1 MERSKSSGSNRG
13 QKKVP
18 LGGELFALGTKSVR
32 DDSKSKILPIKTTI
46 TASSDRKR
54 EASSSIANPSKRVR
68 VSSLKES
75 GTDISS
81 GSVHELWEQMAVDCD
96 MPNLVEGIYTAI
108 EQNDNDYAV
117 RLICGVVKHLSTS
130 TSSSNSS
137 RSKLD
142 NVAILALL
150 YVAKVQPH
158 FFASDIIAC
167 ALLSFLRRE
176 ANVKMRYNIN
186 LHILFANLL
195 ARGFA
200 ETSQWP
206 ELLLRTYI
214 EDAVN
219 ERFWADNE
227 FCSPLVKNIC
237 AAFKTRI
244 PHVSLLRWD
253 ANTASGS
260 GTATGQGSSLRD
272 RESVTIDDD
281 SGDNSTQSLDASPLH
296 AGELES
302 VADSMCSAKPRF
314 TDSTVQKL
322 VSDAIRD
329 QLNKRQQQDNYTRN
343 FLKFLCSTSGIPE
356 VRCLS
361 ISRLELWIHNGK
373 LVKFAQQL
381 LSYICFNIKGRS
393 TQDNEVLLV
402 LVKMRL
408 KTKPLINH
416 YMSCLKEMILLQPE
430 ILSTV
435 MKLVVQNELSN
446 TRNPNNMGMLA
457 TMFQTLPDQSAV
469 TLAEIYQEFLLQRDD
484 CLRTLRVFLRELV
497 RMLRFDVNL
506 VKFSKTFLSEREDLT
521 PQVEQFDFKER
532 IFHSMVDI
540 VCLCMFLSA
549 TPQAR
554 EASLSLKT
562 NRDVKNNQALLKLYN
577 QMSQIQL
584 DTVSWMYET
593 VPTVFKIPAIEY
605 HQALHK
611 LLLLDSP
618 EQYSRCDQWPS
629 EPERGAILRIISE
642 TPIHE
647 ETLLRIILIGI
658 TKDIPF
664 SIANT
669 FDVLLMV
676 IKRVS
681 GMKANNFPAVQA
693 NKFDIIDFLFS
704 MSEYHHPENIR
715 LPSDYEPPKL
725 AIIAFYWKA
734 WLILLMIS
742 AHNPST
748 FGAFCWDHYPT
759 MKMLIEICITNQ
771 FSTPTTHKD
780 ELQTITV
787 ERDHIL
793 QFETHLAAQTSPHAV
808 ITEENAILITQLMLM
823 DPMGKPRKVPN
834 MVLDQLKFLNQTYKL
849 GHLFCRCRKPDL
861 LLDIIQRQGTTQ
873 SMPWL
878 SDLVQNSEGD
888 FSHLPVQ
895 CLCEFLLF
903 NAHAINEE
911 NSRDAE
917 LVNFLRNLIYDAS
930 LNHQIVCEVL
940 DYIFRR
946 LSSTVKQSR
955 VAALSGVKILF
966 KHSGEFENEWLLKSI
981 QQIPHFMEVKP
992 FIIPQ
997 LRAACQVENCPEL
1010 IMAYIQFITAHTLN
1024 DPVNEMLDHVID
1036 MAQLIVER
1044 STMFQHIIISQE
1056 EYEISPDE
1064 NRIQTL
1070 KCLFVMFN
1078 NYIIKLR
1085 EYHEPYEWTEYPD
1098 LLMVQFEDG
1107 VQLPL
1112 HINII
1117 HAFIILLTYSNS
1129 NMPESIPIL
1138 DYWFPQGRPP
1148 PVAFLPSMPQEQM
1161 QLLPDWLK
1169 LKMIRSSVDRL
1180 IEAALNDLNPD
1191 QIVLFVQNFGTPV
1204 NSMSKLLAMLDTAVL
1219 EQFDLVKNAILNKA
1233 YLAQLIEI
1241 QQSRGAKNGHYTVQA
1256 LDLHSHSQTVPD
1268 LPKIDVQI
1276 LENVEIDDYDTG
1288 SAGTKDSDS
1297 RRKEIVKNVLTKTD
1311 QTIVSRSEYSNLV
1324 HNLLDVVVDP
1334 RHAKHGLLASVTEIV
1349 SQSPSPSD
1357 RKSGHDHGKPFKMSQ
1372 RACTFFRTFLSCK
1385 LNVDKY
1391 GSIES
1396 AFRKHFN
1403 ISKQNHANL
1412 DSLYTELYLDSL
1424 IYMLR
1429 SSKQIHIP
1437 TFKAH
1442 NSFAERKRIIKKI
1455 IQGFDHINGQ
1465 NIKSEEDSNQQ
1476 LFHNGLFIDWLAEAD
1491 PEIVS
1496 TQLLKER
1503 FLFSKS
1509 CSEFRFYLLSLI
1521 NHQTNWTTIERIA
1534 ENLFQ
1539 EFHGD
1544 YDYTTVL
1551 NYFEALTTNPKL
1563 WKGREKY
1570 MSKNVDTEA
1579 FFLLEPSELK
1589 PFAHFIL
1596 HEGVSEIKANSSTN
1610 YDFKLCSRMNLL
1622 FKLTEKRKGHMV
1634 QIVEYVEN
1642 SSVSESLKL
1651 QVLQQLYIMYPRIKF
1666 LTQSKAGE
1674 QTYKLQTLK
1683 GCQADKVSN
1692 NLITCLGSLVAKKD
1706 FETLSTDTE
1715 LLLRKLAASHP
1726 LLFLRQLSVLSSVMQ
1741 GRAQNSMKALREEHH
1756 FHRFIQILRTL
1767 ELLQPTIF
1775 EDAYKTDV
1783 QTTLSCYFT
1792 FFKHHSSVKE
1802 AIQMLSKFV
1811 QLLQSYINYNPVS
1824 ALSFI
1829 EQYVGILME
1838 LAAKYTS
1845 LEKLQVLVQAV
1856 ALLQHKSNAPY
1867 ELDDEEVKYEYDLD
1881 EHVETKPPINIK
1893 PDVEAV
1899 EANSN
1904 AVPVDVGARGSGSAA
1919 NLTIGSYS
1927 RLNYNDIS
1935 PHFLDLIKIIKQ
1947 SDAEDVV
1954 LGPLQELEC
1963 LTSKRFVFIN
1973 ELFERLLSLIFS
1985 PSAQIRSIA
1994 FIILIR
2000 HLKHNP
2006 GNSDINLCT
2015 LNAYMQ
2021 CLRDDNSSVA
2031 ATAIDN
2037 LPEISVLLQEHA
2049 IEILSVA
2056 FSLGLK
2062 SCLNTGFQI
2071 RKVLQTLV
2079 VQHGY

>member
-1 MERSKSSGSNRG
+1 MS
-13 QKKVP
+13 
-18 LGGELFALGTKSVR
+18 
-32 DDSKSKILPIKTTI
+32 
-46 TASSDRKR
+46 SSDRKR
-54 EASSSIANPSKRVR
+54 EASSALASSSKRFR
-68 VSSLKES
+68 GNLKDA
-75 GTDISS
+75 GAPDMSS
-81 GSVHELWEQMAVDCD
+81 GSSQCETWEQFAVDCD
-96 MPNLVEGIYTAI
+96 LETVVETIYAAL
-108 EQNDNDYAV
+108 EQNDSETV
-117 RLICGVVKHLSTS
+117 GRLVCGVIKQTTTS
-130 TSSSNSS
+130 SS
-137 RSKLD
+137 RSKVD
-142 NVAILALL
+142 NIALLALI
-150 YVAKVQPH
+150 YVAKVQPSI
-158 FFASDIIAC
+158 FCTDIVAC

-176 ANVKMRYNIN
+176 ANVKMRYNTN

-195 ARGFA
+195 TRGFM
-200 ETSQWP
+200 EISQWP
-206 ELLLRTYI
+206 EVLLRIYI
-214 EDAVN
+214 DDAVN
-219 ERFWADNE
+219 ERYWADNE
-227 FCSPLVKNIC
+227 LCAPLVKNIC
-237 AAFKTRI
+237 AAFKTRT
-244 PHVSLLRWD
+244 PHISLLRWD
-253 ANTASGS
+253 VSTSLPSGQ
-260 GTATGQGSSLRD
+260 AHRD
-272 RESVTIDDD
+272 SMTVDDD
-281 SGDNSTQSLDASPLH
+281 SGDNSTQSLDASPLNT
-296 AGELES
+296 ES
-302 VADSMCSAKPRF
+302 EPIPDAMCTTKSRF
-314 TDSTVQKL
+314 SDAVVQKH

-343 FLKFLCSTSGIPE
+343 FLKFLCTTSGIAE

-361 ISRLELWIHNGK
+361 ISRLEVWIHNGK

-381 LSYICFNIKGRS
+381 LSYICFNIKGRN

-416 YMSCLKEMILLQPE
+416 YMSCLKEMIFLQPE
-430 ILSTV
+430 ILSTPQCF
-435 MKLVVQNELSN
+435 KHLLINQ
-446 TRNPNNMGMLA
+446 
-457 TMFQTLPDQSAV
+457 LPIW
-469 TLAEIYQEFLLQRDD
+469 AEIYQEFLLQRDD

-506 VKFSKTFLSEREDLT
+506 VKFCKTFLSEREDLT
-521 PQVEQFDFKER
+521 PQIEMFEFKER
-532 IFHSMVDI
+532 IFNSMVDI

-562 NRDVKNNQALLKLYN
+562 NRDTKNNHALLKLYN

-593 VPTVFKIPAIEY
+593 VPTLFKIPAAEY

-669 FDVLLMV
+669 FDVLLLV

-681 GMKANNFPAVQA
+681 GMKATNIPAVQA

-715 LPSDYEPPKL
+715 LPAEYEPPKL

-759 MKMLIEICITNQ
+759 MKMMMEICITNQ
-771 FSTPTTHKD
+771 FNNSSASKD
-780 ELQTITV
+780 ELQIITV

-793 QFETHLAAQTSPHAV
+793 QFETYLAAQTSPHAV
-808 ITEENAILITQLMLM
+808 ITEETAILITQLMLM
-823 DPMGKPRKVPN
+823 DPMGTPRKVPS

-903 NAHAINEE
+903 NAHIINEE

-917 LVNFLRNLIYDAS
+917 LVNFLRNLIFDGNLS
-930 LNHQIVCEVL
+930 HQIVCELL

-955 VAALSGVKILF
+955 VAALSGLKIIF
-966 KHSGEFENEWLLKSI
+966 RHSGDFENEWLLKSL
-981 QQIPHFMEVKP
+981 QQIPHFYEVKP

-1056 EYEISPDE
+1056 DYDYVPDE

-1098 LLMVQFEDG
+1098 LLMVQFDDG

-1138 DYWFPQGRPP
+1138 DYWFPPGRPA
-1148 PVAFLPSMPQEQM
+1148 PVAFLPSMPQEQV

-1180 IEAALNDLNPD
+1180 IEAALNDLTPD

-1241 QQSRGAKNGHYTVQA
+1241 QQARGAKNGHYTVQA

-1268 LPKIDVQI
+1268 LPKISVVIQ
-1276 LENVEIDDYDTG
+1276 EAVEIDDYD
-1288 SAGTKDSDS
+1288 SSDSDN
-1297 RRKEIVKNVLTKTD
+1297 RPTNFLATKEVA
-1311 QTIVSRSEYSNLV
+1311 QTILTQPDQLTESRSDCRSLIQK
-1324 HNLLDVVVDP
+1324 LLDM
-1334 RHAKHGLLASVTEIV
+1334 LASPHSNRADVVNAITEVLAPSATKPVVTEDPIEV
-1349 SQSPSPSD
+1349 NPQTPID
-1357 RKSGHDHGKPFKMSQ
+1357 
-1372 RACTFFRTFLSCK
+1372 A
-1385 LNVDKY
+1385 
-1391 GSIES
+1391 GS
-1396 AFRKHFN
+1396 
-1403 ISKQNHANL
+1403 
-1412 DSLYTELYLDSL
+1412 
-1424 IYMLR
+1424 
-1429 SSKQIHIP
+1429 
-1437 TFKAH
+1437 
-1442 NSFAERKRIIKKI
+1442 
-1455 IQGFDHINGQ
+1455 
-1465 NIKSEEDSNQQ
+1465 
-1476 LFHNGLFIDWLAEAD
+1476 
-1491 PEIVS
+1491 
-1496 TQLLKER
+1496 
-1503 FLFSKS
+1503 
-1509 CSEFRFYLLSLI
+1509 
-1521 NHQTNWTTIERIA
+1521 
-1534 ENLFQ
+1534 
-1539 EFHGD
+1539 
-1544 YDYTTVL
+1544 
-1551 NYFEALTTNPKL
+1551 
-1563 WKGREKY
+1563 
-1570 MSKNVDTEA
+1570 
-1579 FFLLEPSELK
+1579 
-1589 PFAHFIL
+1589 
-1596 HEGVSEIKANSSTN
+1596 
-1610 YDFKLCSRMNLL
+1610 SR
-1622 FKLTEKRKGHMV
+1622 G
-1634 QIVEYVEN
+1634 
-1642 SSVSESLKL
+1642 
-1651 QVLQQLYIMYPRIKF
+1651 P
-1666 LTQSKAGE
+1666 
-1674 QTYKLQTLK
+1674 
-1683 GCQADKVSN
+1683 
-1692 NLITCLGSLVAKKD
+1692 
-1706 FETLSTDTE
+1706 
-1715 LLLRKLAASHP
+1715 
-1726 LLFLRQLSVLSSVMQ
+1726 LSVL
-1741 GRAQNSMKALREEHH
+1741 
-1756 FHRFIQILRTL
+1756 TL
-1767 ELLQPTIF
+1767 
-1775 EDAYKTDV
+1775 
-1783 QTTLSCYFT
+1783 
-1792 FFKHHSSVKE
+1792 
-1802 AIQMLSKFV
+1802 
-1811 QLLQSYINYNPVS
+1811 
-1824 ALSFI
+1824 
-1829 EQYVGILME
+1829 
-1838 LAAKYTS
+1838 
-1845 LEKLQVLVQAV
+1845 
-1856 ALLQHKSNAPY
+1856 
-1867 ELDDEEVKYEYDLD
+1867 
-1881 EHVETKPPINIK
+1881 
-1893 PDVEAV
+1893 
-1899 EANSN
+1899 
-1904 AVPVDVGARGSGSAA
+1904 
-1919 NLTIGSYS
+1919 GSYS
-1927 RLNYNDIS
+1927 RSNYTDIS
-1935 PHFLDLIKIIKQ
+1935 PHFLDLVKIIKQ
-1947 SDAEDVV
+1947 SNTEDVV
-1954 LGPLQELEC
+1954 LGPMQELEC

-1973 ELFERLLSLIFS
+1973 ELFERLLNLIFS

-2015 LNAYMQ
+2015 LNAYIQ
-2021 CLRDDNSSVA
+2021 CLRDENSSVA

-2037 LPEISVLLQEHA
+2037 LPEMSVLLQEHA
-2049 IEILSVA
+2049 IDILTVA

-2062 SCLNTGFQI
+2062 SCLNTGHQI

-2079 VQHGY
+2079 IQHGY

>member
-1 MERSKSSGSNRG
+1 MDRGKGGSGRS

-18 LGGELFALGTKSVR
+18 LGGELFALGTKSCR
-32 DDSKSKILPIKTTI
+32 DDPKSKIIPIKPI
-46 TASSDRKR
+46 LSSERKR
-54 EASSSIANPSKRVR
+54 EASSALGNPSKRFR
-68 VSSLKES
+68 GNLKDSGADTSNGSSQYE
-75 GTDISS
+75 T
-81 GSVHELWEQMAVDCD
+81 WEQFAVECD
-96 MPNLVEGIYTAI
+96 LENIIEAIYAAL
-108 EQNDNDYAV
+108 EQNDTDSV
-117 RLICGVVKHLSTS
+117 GRLVCGVIKHT
-130 TSSSNSS
+130 TTNAS
-137 RSKLD
+137 RSKVD
-142 NVAILALL
+142 NIGILALI
-150 YVAKVQPH
+150 YVAKLQPQV
-158 FFASDIIAC
+158 FCTDIVAF

-176 ANVKMRYNIN
+176 ANVKMRYNTN
-186 LHILFANLL
+186 LHILFTNLL
-195 ARGFA
+195 TRGFVDVP
-200 ETSQWP
+200 QWP
-206 ELLLRTYI
+206 EVLLRTYI
-214 EDAVN
+214 DDAVN
-219 ERFWADNE
+219 ERYWADNE
-227 FCSPLVKNIC
+227 YCASYVKNVC
-237 AAFKTRI
+237 AAFKTRT
-244 PHVSLLRWD
+244 PHLSLLRWD
-253 ANTASGS
+253 ASTAIPS
-260 GTATGQGSSLRD
+260 AHRD
-272 RESVTIDDD
+272 SVTIDDD
-281 SGDNSTQSLDASPLH
+281 SGDNSTQSLDASPLNS
-296 AGELES
+296 ELEPLP
-302 VADSMCSAKPRF
+302 DSIGAVKARF
-314 TDSTVQKL
+314 SDETVQKH
-322 VSDAIRD
+322 VSEAIRD

-343 FLKFLCSTSGIPE
+343 FLKFLCTTSGIAE

-381 LSYICFNIKGRS
+381 LSYICFNIKGRN

-416 YMSCLKEMILLQPE
+416 YMSCLKEMIYLQPD
-430 ILSTV
+430 ILATV

-457 TMFQTLPDQSAV
+457 TMFQTSADQSAAN
-469 TLAEIYQEFLLQRDD
+469 LAEIYQEFLLQRDD

-506 VKFSKTFLSEREDLT
+506 VRFCKTFLSEREDLT
-521 PQVEQFDFKER
+521 PQIEQFEFKER

-549 TPQAR
+549 TPQVR
-554 EASLSLKT
+554 EASLSLKN

-577 QMSQIQL
+577 QMGQIQL

-593 VPTVFKIPAIEY
+593 VPNVFKITGIEY

-611 LLLLDSP
+611 LLLLDTP

-629 EPERGAILRIISE
+629 EPERVAILRIISE

-669 FDVLLMV
+669 FDILFLV

-681 GMKANNFPAVQA
+681 GMKTSNIPAVQA
-693 NKFDIIDFLFS
+693 NKFDIIDFLFN

-725 AIIAFYWKA
+725 AIIAFYWKT

-759 MKMLIEICITNQ
+759 MKMLIEICITSQ
-771 FSTPTTHKD
+771 FVNTAASKD
-780 ELQTITV
+780 ELQIMTV

-793 QFETHLAAQTSPHAV
+793 QFETYLAAQTSPNAV

-823 DPMGKPRKVPN
+823 APLGAPRKVPS
-834 MVLDQLKFLNQTYKL
+834 MVLDQMKFLNQTFKL

-903 NAHAINEE
+903 NAVNINEE

-917 LVNFLRNLIYDAS
+917 LVNFLRNLTFDAS
-930 LNHQIVCEVL
+930 LNHQIVCELL

-955 VAALSGVKILF
+955 VAALSGLNIIF
-966 KHSGEFENEWLLKSI
+966 RHSDDYEHEWLLKSI
-981 QQIPHFMEVKP
+981 QQIPHFFEVKP

-1010 IMAYIQFITAHTLN
+1010 IMAYIQFITAHTMG

-1056 EYEISPDE
+1056 DYDYAPDDT
-1064 NRIQTL
+1064 RIQTL

-1098 LLMVQFEDG
+1098 LLMVQFDDG

-1117 HAFIILLTYSNS
+1117 HAFIILLTYSNN

-1138 DYWFPQGRPP
+1138 DYWFPPGRPA
-1148 PVAFLPSMPQEQM
+1148 PVAFLPSMPQEQV

-1180 IEAALNDLNPD
+1180 IEAALHDLTPD

-1241 QQSRGAKNGHYTVQA
+1241 QQARGAKNGHYTVQA

-1268 LPKIDVQI
+1268 LPRLSVIIQENIEIGDYDANDASSSSSSSNISSSNSLTKQLVQRVLTQPDQGLICRTDCRDLIHHLLEIVISPHRSSRNNDLLTAVTEVVAKLPPDRSVDFERAITMSRHASTLLRAFFSCLLHRDSYRI
-1276 LENVEIDDYDTG
+1276 LEK
-1288 SAGTKDSDS
+1288 SLQ
-1297 RRKEIVKNVLTKTD
+1297 KNFK
-1311 QTIVSRSEYSNLV
+1311 IFR
-1324 HNLLDVVVDP
+1324 HNFSLDLSLL
-1334 RHAKHGLLASVTEIV
+1334 
-1349 SQSPSPSD
+1349 QS
-1357 RKSGHDHGKPFKMSQ
+1357 
-1372 RACTFFRTFLSCK
+1372 
-1385 LNVDKY
+1385 
-1391 GSIES
+1391 
-1396 AFRKHFN
+1396 
-1403 ISKQNHANL
+1403 
-1412 DSLYTELYLDSL
+1412 TELYHDSL
-1424 IYMLR
+1424 VFMLR
-1429 SSKQIHIP
+1429 
-1437 TFKAH
+1437 
-1442 NSFAERKRIIKKI
+1442 NSRDIYFQQLKGNNALLARKKI
-1455 IQGFDHINGQ
+1455 VRDT
-1465 NIKSEEDSNQQ
+1465 IKSFDTPKMDSSSSISHSCHNEQIFQ
-1476 LFHNGLFIDWLAEAD
+1476 NGLFIDWLSEVD

-1496 TQLLKER
+1496 SQLLKEK

-1521 NHQTNWTTIERIA
+1521 NHQTNWDTIERIA
-1534 ENLFQ
+1534 EFLFR
-1539 EFHGD
+1539 EFRAE
-1544 YDYTTVL
+1544 YDYSTVL

-1563 WKGREKY
+1563 WKGREKSS
-1570 MSKNVDTEA
+1570 SKNARPDP
-1579 FFLLEPSELK
+1579 FFLLKDSELE
-1589 PFAHFIL
+1589 PFTHFML
-1596 HEGVSEIKANSSTN
+1596 HEGVSEIKVDSRG
-1610 YDFKLCSRMNLL
+1610 YDFKLCSRMQLL
-1622 FKLTEKRKGHMV
+1622 FKLTEKRRDLMV
-1634 QIVEYVEN
+1634 KVMDYVEE
-1642 SSVSESLKL
+1642 SSVSDYLKL
-1651 QVLQQLYIMYPRIKF
+1651 QVLQQMYIMYPRTKF
-1666 LTQSKAGE
+1666 LRPSKDGE
-1674 QTYKLQTLK
+1674 RSYKLQTLK
-1683 GCQADKVSN
+1683 GCQADNVSN
-1692 NLITCLGSLVAKKD
+1692 NLITCLGSLVGKKD

-1726 LLFLRQLSVLSSVMQ
+1726 LLFLRQLSVLSSIMQ
-1741 GRAQNSMKALREEHH
+1741 GRAQITMKALREEHH
-1756 FHRFIQILRTL
+1756 FHRFVQILRTL

-1775 EDAYKTDV
+1775 EDSYKTEI
-1783 QTTLSCYFT
+1783 QTTLSCYFN

-1802 AIQMLSKFV
+1802 ALQMLSKFV
-1811 QLLQSYINYNPVS
+1811 QVLQAYINYNPSS
-1824 ALSFI
+1824 ALLFI

-1845 LEKLQVLVQAV
+1845 LGKLQVLVQAL
-1856 ALLQHKSNAPY
+1856 ALLQHKSNFLS
-1867 ELDDEEVKYEYDLD
+1867 ELDDEEVRYEYELD
-1881 EHVETKPPINIK
+1881 EHFEVKPSASK
-1893 PDVEAV
+1893 PVVAEIEPLEGSAG
-1899 EANSN
+1899 N
-1904 AVPVDVGARGSGSAA
+1904 VPVADVVGVRGPSSV
-1919 NLTIGSYS
+1919 LTLSSYS
-1927 RLNYNDIS
+1927 RSNYTDIS

-1947 SDAEDVV
+1947 SNMEDVV
-1954 LGPLQELEC
+1954 LGPMQELEC

-1973 ELFERLLSLIFS
+1973 ELFERLLNLIFS

-2006 GNSDINLCT
+2006 GNSDINVCT
-2015 LNAYMQ
+2015 LNAYIQ
-2021 CLRDDNSSVA
+2021 CLRDENSSVA

-2037 LPEISVLLQEHA
+2037 LPEMSVLLQEHA

-2062 SCLNTGFQI
+2062 SSLNTCPPI

-2079 VQHGY
+2079 IQHGY

>member
-1 MERSKSSGSNRG
+1 MDRGKGSGSSRS

-18 LGGELFALGTKSVR
+18 LGGELFALGTKNVR
-32 DDSKSKILPIKTTI
+32 DDSKSKILPLKSIST
-46 TASSDRKR
+46 SERKR
-54 EASSSIANPSKRVR
+54 EASSSLASSSKRFR
-68 VSSLKES
+68 ATLKDAGSS
-75 GTDISS
+75 DISP
-81 GSVHELWEQMAVDCD
+81 GSSQCETWEQFAIDCD
-96 MPNLVEGIYTAI
+96 LENIIEGIYTAS
-108 EQNDNDYAV
+108 EQNDNETV
-117 RLICGVVKHLSTS
+117 GRLVCGVIKQI
-130 TSSSNSS
+130 TSSSS
-137 RSKLD
+137 RSKVD
-142 NVAILALL
+142 NIALLALI
-150 YVAKVQPH
+150 YVAKLQPNV
-158 FFASDIIAC
+158 FCTDMVAC

-176 ANVKMRYNIN
+176 ANVKMRYNTI
-186 LHILFANLL
+186 LHILFSNLL
-195 ARGFA
+195 TRGFLDI
-200 ETSQWP
+200 SQWP
-206 ELLLRTYI
+206 EVMLRTYI
-214 EDAVN
+214 DDAVN
-219 ERFWADNE
+219 ERYWADNE
-227 FCSPLVKNIC
+227 LCAPFVKNIC
-237 AAFKTRI
+237 AAFKTRT
-244 PHVSLLRWD
+244 PHISLLRWD
-253 ANTASGS
+253 VSSAIPSGQS
-260 GTATGQGSSLRD
+260 HRD
-272 RESVTIDDD
+272 SVTVDDD
-281 SGDNSTQSLDASPLH
+281 SGDNSTQSLDASPLNT
-296 AGELES
+296 ELEPIS
-302 VADSMCSAKPRF
+302 DAMCTIKPRY
-314 TDSTVQKL
+314 TDTVAQKH

-343 FLKFLCSTSGIPE
+343 FLKFLCTTSGIGE

-381 LSYICFNIKGRS
+381 LSYICFNIKGRN

-416 YMSCLKEMILLQPE
+416 YMSCLKEMIFLQPD

-457 TMFQTLPDQSAV
+457 TMFQTASDQSAG

-506 VKFSKTFLSEREDLT
+506 VRFCKTFLSEREDLT
-521 PQVEQFDFKER
+521 PQIEQFEFKER

-562 NRDVKNNQALLKLYN
+562 NRDTKNNQALLKLYN

-593 VPTVFKIPAIEY
+593 VPTVFKIPAGEY

-669 FDVLLMV
+669 FDVLLLV

-681 GMKANNFPAVQA
+681 GMKASNIPAVQA

-771 FSTPTTHKD
+771 FNNSTTNKD
-780 ELQTITV
+780 ELQIITV

-793 QFETHLAAQTSPHAV
+793 QFETYLAAQTSPHAI
-808 ITEENAILITQLMLM
+808 ITEETAILITQLMLM
-823 DPMGKPRKVPN
+823 DPMGTPRKVPS

-903 NAHAINEE
+903 NAQIINEE

-917 LVNFLRNLIYDAS
+917 LVNFLRNLIFDGTLS
-930 LNHQIVCEVL
+930 HQIVCELL

-946 LSSTVKQSR
+946 LSSTVNQSR
-955 VAALSGVKILF
+955 VAALSGLKIIF
-966 KHSGEFENEWLLKSI
+966 KNSGEFEHEWLLKSI
-981 QQIPHFMEVKP
+981 QQIPHFFEVKP
-992 FIIPQ
+992 YIIPQ

-1056 EYEISPDE
+1056 DYDSAPDE

-1085 EYHEPYEWTEYPD
+1085 EFHEPYEWTEYPD
-1098 LLMVQFEDG
+1098 LLMVQFDDG

-1138 DYWFPQGRPP
+1138 DYWFPPGRPAP
-1148 PVAFLPSMPQEQM
+1148 AAFLPSMPQEQV

-1180 IEAALNDLNPD
+1180 IEAALNDLTPD

-1241 QQSRGAKNGHYTVQA
+1241 QQARGAKNGHYTVQA

-1268 LPKIDVQI
+1268 LPRINVVIQ
-1276 LENVEIDDYDTG
+1276 ETVEIGDYDYSEPTDRV
-1288 SAGTKDSDS
+1288 ATK
-1297 RRKEIVKNVLTKTD
+1297 EVV
-1311 QTIVSRSEYSNLV
+1311 QTILTQPDQVTVARSDCRSLIQK
-1324 HNLLDVVVDP
+1324 LLDVLVATPHANRSDLLTAITEVMAMGCDRP
-1334 RHAKHGLLASVTEIV
+1334 IIMSRHACTLL
-1349 SQSPSPSD
+1349 
-1357 RKSGHDHGKPFKMSQ
+1357 R
-1372 RACTFFRTFLSCK
+1372 TFFSCMLHSDNYHVLENSLQK
-1385 LNVDKY
+1385 N
-1391 GSIES
+1391 
-1396 AFRKHFN
+1396 FN
-1403 ISKQNHANL
+1403 IFKHNFTDA
-1412 DSLYTELYLDSL
+1412 SLLRQTELYHESL
-1424 IYMLR
+1424 VFMLR
-1429 SSKQIHIP
+1429 NSREIYVQQ
-1437 TFKAH
+1437 FKA
-1442 NSFAERKRIIKKI
+1442 NNALMARKRIVRGI
-1455 IQGFDHINGQ
+1455 IDSFDETKDCKVIAKT
-1465 NIKSEEDSNQQ
+1465 KSDQ
-1476 LFHNGLFIDWLAEAD
+1476 LFHNGLFIDWLSEVD

-1496 TQLLKER
+1496 TQLMKER
-1503 FLFSKS
+1503 FLFSKT

-1521 NHQTNWTTIERIA
+1521 NHQTNWDTIEKIA
-1534 ENLFQ
+1534 EYLFRNSDA
-1539 EFHGD
+1539 D
-1544 YDYTTVL
+1544 YDFATVL

-1570 MSKNVDTEA
+1570 MSKNVRPDA
-1579 FFLLEPSELK
+1579 FFQLKPSELDS
-1589 PFAHFIL
+1589 FAHFIL
-1596 HEGVSEIKANSSTN
+1596 HEGLSEIKVDSRN

-1622 FKLTEKRKGHMV
+1622 FKLTEKRRDLMV
-1634 QIVEYVEN
+1634 KVMEHVEN
-1642 SSVSESLKL
+1642 SSLSDYLKL
-1651 QVLQQLYIMYPRIKF
+1651 QVLQQMYIMYPRVKF
-1666 LTQSKAGE
+1666 LKPSKSE
-1674 QTYKLQTLK
+1674 QAYKLQSLK

-1692 NLITCLGSLVAKKD
+1692 NLITCLGSLVGKKD

-1726 LLFLRQLSVLSSVMQ
+1726 LLFLRQLSVLSSIMQ

-1756 FHRFIQILRTL
+1756 FHRFVQILRTL

-1775 EDAYKTDV
+1775 EDAYKNEI
-1783 QTTLSCYFT
+1783 QNTLSCYFN

-1802 AIQMLSKFV
+1802 ACQMLNKFV
-1811 QLLQSYINYNPVS
+1811 QMLQAYINYNPSS
-1824 ALSFI
+1824 ALLFI
-1829 EQYVGILME
+1829 EQYVGILKE

-1845 LEKLQVLVQAV
+1845 LGKLQVLVQAV
-1856 ALLQHKSNAPY
+1856 ALLQHKTTSAS
-1867 ELDDEEVKYEYDLD
+1867 ELDDEEVKYEYELD
-1881 EHVETKPPINIK
+1881 EQPSVSKPVVVDEPL
-1893 PDVEAV
+1893 E
-1899 EANSN
+1899 SSL
-1904 AVPVDVGARGSGSAA
+1904 PVAMDTVGSRGSSSV
-1919 NLTIGSYS
+1919 LTLSSYS
-1927 RLNYNDIS
+1927 RSNYTDIS

-1947 SDAEDVV
+1947 ANTEDVV
-1954 LGPLQELEC
+1954 LGPMQELEC

-1973 ELFERLLSLIFS
+1973 ELFERLLNLIFS

-2006 GNSDINLCT
+2006 GNTDINMCA
-2015 LNAYMQ
+2015 LNAYIQ
-2021 CLRDDNSSVA
+2021 CLRDENSSVA

-2049 IEILSVA
+2049 IDILSVA
-2056 FSLGLK
+2056 FSLGLR
-2062 SCLNTGFQI
+2062 SCLNTGHQI

-2079 VQHGY
+2079 IQHGY

>member
-1 MERSKSSGSNRG
+1 MDRNKISASNRS
-13 QKKVP
+13 QKKVL
-18 LGGELFALGTKSVR
+18 LGGELFALGTKGSR
-32 DDSKSKILPIKTTI
+32 DDAKAKIIPLKGISG
-46 TASSDRKR
+46 ASGSSERKR
-54 EASSSIANPSKRVR
+54 DASSSIGNHNSKRFR
-68 VSSLKES
+68 VSLKD
-75 GTDISS
+75 GGPDINATA
-81 GSVHELWEQMAVDCD
+81 GIVQYEIWEQLAVECD
-96 MPNLVEGIYTAI
+96 LSTAIEGIYSSI
-108 EQNDNDYAV
+108 EQNDNEAV
-117 RLICGVVKHLSTS
+117 VRFICGIIRHT
-130 TSSSNSS
+130 TASSLAS
-137 RSKLD
+137 RPKVDS
-142 NVAILALL
+142 VAYLTLL
-150 YVAKVQPH
+150 YLAKVHPH
-158 FFASDIIAC
+158 FFSNDVVTY

-176 ANVKMRYNIN
+176 TNVKMRYNVN
-186 LHILFANLL
+186 LHILFTNILT
-195 ARGFA
+195 RGFA
-200 ETSQWP
+200 DSLQWP
-206 ELLLRTYI
+206 EILLRTYI
-214 EDAVN
+214 DDAVN
-219 ERFWADNE
+219 ERFWADNDYCAP
-227 FCSPLVKNIC
+227 FVKNVC
-237 AAFKTRI
+237 AAFGTRT
-244 PHVSLLRWD
+244 PHLSLLRWD
-253 ANTASGS
+253 ANSTVNSGQ
-260 GTATGQGSSLRD
+260 THRD
-272 RESVTIDDD
+272 SITVDDD
-281 SGDNSTQSLDASPLH
+281 SGDNSTQSLDATPYLH
-296 AGELES
+296 GEL
-302 VADSMCSAKPRF
+302 DQT
-314 TDSTVQKL
+314 TDSLCAVKRRFADAIVQKL

-343 FLKFLCSTSGIPE
+343 FLKFLCSTAGIAE

-381 LSYICFNIKGRS
+381 LSYICFNIKGKNS
-393 TQDNEVLLV
+393 QDSEVLLV
-402 LVKMRL
+402 LIKMRL

-416 YMSCLKEMILLQPE
+416 YMSCLKEMIYLQPD
-430 ILSTV
+430 ILSTI

-457 TMFQTLPDQSAV
+457 TMFQTSPDQSAIN
-469 TLAEIYQEFLLQRDD
+469 LAEIYQEFLLQRDD

-497 RMLRFDVNL
+497 RMLRFDVNI
-506 VKFSKTFLSEREDLT
+506 VKFCKTFLSEREELNS
-521 PQVEQFDFKER
+521 QIEHFEFKDR

-554 EASLSLKT
+554 EGSLSLKT
-562 NRDVKNNQALLKLYN
+562 NRDVKNNQALIKLYN

-584 DTVSWMYET
+584 DAVSWMYET
-593 VPTVFKIPAIEY
+593 VPNHFGIQGAEY

-611 LLLLDSP
+611 LLLLDNP

-669 FDVLLMV
+669 FDILLLV

-681 GMKANNFPAVQA
+681 GMKATDFPAVQA

-715 LPSDYEPPKL
+715 LPTDYEPPKL
-725 AIIAFYWKA
+725 AIVAFYWKA

-759 MKMLIEICITNQ
+759 MKMLMETCITNQ
-771 FSTPTTHKD
+771 FNSFTSNKD
-780 ELQTITV
+780 ELQIVTV

-793 QFETHLAAQTSPHAV
+793 QFETYLAAQTSPHAV

-823 DPMGKPRKVPN
+823 DPLGAPRKVPN
-834 MVLDQLKFLNQTYKL
+834 LVLEQLKFLNQTYKL

-903 NAHAINEE
+903 NAHNINEE

-917 LVNFLRNLIYDAS
+917 LVSFIRNLIMDSTY
-930 LNHQIVCEVL
+930 NYQVVCEVL

-955 VAALSGVKILF
+955 VAALSGLKIIF
-966 KHSGEFENEWLLKSI
+966 KSSGKYENEWLLKSI
-981 QQIPHFMEVKP
+981 HQIPHFFEAKA

-1056 EYEISPDE
+1056 DYNIHPDE

-1085 EYHEPYEWTEYPD
+1085 EFHEPYEWTEYPD
-1098 LLMVQFEDG
+1098 LLMVQFHDG

-1129 NMPESIPIL
+1129 NMSESIPIL
-1138 DYWFPQGRPP
+1138 DYWFPAGRPA
-1148 PVAFLPSMPQEQM
+1148 PVAFLPTMPQEQI

-1180 IEAALNDLNPD
+1180 IEAALNDLTPD

-1241 QQSRGAKNGHYTVQA
+1241 QQARGAKNGHYTVQA
-1256 LDLHSHSQTVPD
+1256 LDLRSHSQTVPD
-1268 LPKIDVQI
+1268 LSKIPIQI
-1276 LENVEIDDYDTG
+1276 QENLQISQYNPDTTHNFENVCTNTEIATILKNPDEYKVATP
-1288 SAGTKDSDS
+1288 TH
-1297 RRKEIVKNVLTKTD
+1297 RKLI
-1311 QTIVSRSEYSNLV
+1311 
-1324 HNLLDVVVDP
+1324 HNLLDIVVSPVSSETDI
-1334 RHAKHGLLASVTEIV
+1334 IV
-1349 SQSPSPSD
+1349 SICNVLEQALWNIYNEKNFLSVN
-1357 RKSGHDHGKPFKMSQ
+1357 RN
-1372 RACTFFRTFLSCK
+1372 ACTLLRSFFSCK
-1385 LNVDKY
+1385 LPKHSYRNIELALTKMLEYSNHFEFNSKPNLKVELFINSLLFMLNSSNQLYFEKIKAQNS
-1391 GSIES
+1391 SIET
-1396 AFRKHFN
+1396 RN
-1403 ISKQNHANL
+1403 IVR
-1412 DSLYTELYLDSL
+1412 E
-1424 IYMLR
+1424 M
-1429 SSKQIHIP
+1429 
-1437 TFKAH
+1437 
-1442 NSFAERKRIIKKI
+1442 
-1455 IQGFDHINGQ
+1455 IQGFEYLSN
-1465 NIKSEEDSNQQ
+1465 DSTNCTISSYKI
-1476 LFHNGLFIDWLAEAD
+1476 FHNGLFIDWLAEAD

-1496 TQLLKER
+1496 RKLLKEKI
-1503 FLFSKS
+1503 LFSRS

-1521 NHQTNWTTIERIA
+1521 NHQTNWNTIEGIA
-1534 ENLFQ
+1534 KCLIKEYKLDNDF
-1539 EFHGD
+1539 G
-1544 YDYTTVL
+1544 TVL

-1563 WKGREKY
+1563 WKGRDKY
-1570 MSKNVDTEA
+1570 MSRNMHPNS
-1579 FFLLEPSELK
+1579 FFSVGSSELEP
-1589 PFAHFIL
+1589 FVHFIL
-1596 HEGVSEIKANSSTN
+1596 NEGISELETDTNNN

-1622 FKLTEKRKGHMV
+1622 FKLTEKKKPLMIKV
-1634 QIVEYVEN
+1634 VEYVEK
-1642 SSVSESLKL
+1642 SAVSESLKL
-1651 QVLQQLYIMYPRIKF
+1651 QILQQLYIMYPCIKF
-1666 LTQSKAGE
+1666 LRFCKTGG
-1674 QTYKLQTLK
+1674 QTHKLQSLK
-1683 GCQADKVSN
+1683 GCQADKITN
-1692 NLITCLGSLVAKKD
+1692 NLITCLGSLTAKKD

-1726 LLFLRQLSVLSSVMQ
+1726 LLFLRHLGVLSSIMQ

-1756 FHRFIQILRTL
+1756 FHRFVQILRTL
-1767 ELLQPTIF
+1767 ELLQPIIF
-1775 EDAYKTDV
+1775 EDAYKNEI
-1783 QTTLSCYFT
+1783 QTTLTCYFT

-1802 AIQMLSKFV
+1802 ACQMLGKFV
-1811 QLLQSYINYNPVS
+1811 QVLQSYINCNPSS
-1824 ALSFI
+1824 ALMFI
-1829 EQYVGILME
+1829 EQYVGILTE
-1838 LAAKYTS
+1838 LAVKYTS
-1845 LEKLQVLVQAV
+1845 IVKLQSLVQAV
-1856 ALLQHKSNAPY
+1856 ALLQHKSNTSPELDEEEVKLEY
-1867 ELDDEEVKYEYDLD
+1867 ELDGHSENKTI
-1881 EHVETKPPINIK
+1881 TKT
-1893 PDVEAV
+1893 AV
-1899 EANSN
+1899 SDIDIDGNSN
-1904 AVPVDVGARGSGSAA
+1904 AQDVVCRNSFSV
-1919 NLTIGSYS
+1919 LTLGSYS
-1927 RLNYNDIS
+1927 KANFSEVS
-1935 PHFLDLIKIIKQ
+1935 PHLLELIKVIKQ
-1947 SDAEDVV
+1947 SNVEDVI
-1954 LGPLQELEC
+1954 LGPLQEMEC

-1973 ELFERLLSLIFS
+1973 ELFERLLDLIFS

-2006 GNSDINLCT
+2006 GNSDINQCT
-2015 LNAYMQ
+2015 LNAYIQ
-2021 CLRDDNSSVA
+2021 CLRDENSSVA

-2037 LPEISVLLQEHA
+2037 LLEICILLQEHA

-2056 FSLGLK
+2056 FSLGIK
-2062 SCLNTGFQI
+2062 SCLNTCNQI
-2071 RKVLQTLV
+2071 RKVMQTLV

>member
-1 MERSKSSGSNRG
+1 MDRNKVNVSNRG
-13 QKKVP
+13 QKKAL
-18 LGGELFALGTKSVR
+18 LGGELFALGTKGVR
-32 DDSKSKILPIKTTI
+32 DDPKTKIIPIKGMPN
-46 TASSDRKR
+46 AVAVDRKR
-54 EASSSIANPSKRVR
+54 EASSGIGNHPSKRFR
-68 VSSLKES
+68 GSAKDEN
-75 GTDISS
+75 TDIASS
-81 GSVHELWEQMAVDCD
+81 TSSSALSQYDLWEQLAVDVD
-96 MPNLVEGIYTAI
+96 LSTIIEDIYAAI
-108 EQNDNDYAV
+108 EQNENDTGV
-117 RLICGVVKHLSTS
+117 RLICGVLKYVTS
-130 TSSSNSS
+130 QAS
-137 RSKLD
+137 RTKGD
-142 NVAILALL
+142 NIGYITLL
-150 YVAKVQPH
+150 YLSKVQPQL
-158 FFASDIIAC
+158 FNNDVIVY

-176 ANVKMRYNIN
+176 VNVKMRYNVN
-186 LHILFANLL
+186 LHILLTNLL
-195 ARGFA
+195 ARA
-200 ETSQWP
+200 LADVSQWP
-206 ELLLRTYI
+206 EIILRTYI

-219 ERFWADNE
+219 ERYWADNDHCAP
-227 FCSPLVKNIC
+227 FVKNIC
-237 AAFKTRI
+237 AAFRTRT
-244 PHVSLLRWD
+244 PHLSLLRWD
-253 ANTASGS
+253 AS
-260 GTATGQGSSLRD
+260 TATVVSSGQTHRD
-272 RESVTIDDD
+272 SVTVDDD
-281 SGDNSTQSLDASPLH
+281 SGDNSTQSLDVSPYLH
-296 AGELES
+296 GEADQGTETICS
-302 VADSMCSAKPRF
+302 VKRRFSDSI
-314 TDSTVQKL
+314 VQKL
-322 VSDAIRD
+322 VSEAIRD

-343 FLKFLCSTSGIPE
+343 FVKFLCTCSGIAE

-381 LSYICFNIKGRS
+381 LSYICFNIKGKNA
-393 TQDNEVLLV
+393 QDNEVLLV

-416 YMSCLKEMILLQPE
+416 YMSCLKEMIHLQPD
-430 ILSTV
+430 ILSTI

-457 TMFQTLPDQSAV
+457 TMFQTSPDQSAV
-469 TLAEIYQEFLLQRDD
+469 NLAEIYQEFLLQRDD

-506 VKFSKTFLSEREDLT
+506 VKFCKQFVSVREDLT
-521 PQVEQFDFKER
+521 PQIEQFEFRER
-532 IFHSMVDI
+532 VFHSMVDI

-554 EASLSLKT
+554 EGSVSLKT
-562 NRDVKNNQALLKLYN
+562 NRDVRNNQALIKLYT

-584 DTVSWMYET
+584 DSMFWMYEI
-593 VPTVFKIPAIEY
+593 VPKMFKVQASEY

-611 LLLLDSP
+611 LLLLDNP

-669 FDVLLMV
+669 FDILLLV

-681 GMKANNFPAVQA
+681 GMKATDYPAVQA

-704 MSEYHHPENIR
+704 MSEYHHPENIH
-715 LPSDYEPPKL
+715 LPPDYDPPKL

-759 MKMLIEICITNQ
+759 MKMLMETCITNQ
-771 FSTPTTHKD
+771 FNNTLSSKD
-780 ELQTITV
+780 ELQIVTM

-793 QFETHLAAQTSPHAV
+793 QFETYLAAQTSPHAV

-823 DPMGKPRKVPN
+823 DPMGTPRKVPSL
-834 MVLDQLKFLNQTYKL
+834 VLEQLKFLNQTYKL
-849 GHLFCRCRKPDL
+849 GHMFCRCRKPDL

-903 NAHAINEE
+903 NANIINEE

-917 LVNFLRNLIYDAS
+917 LVNFIRNLIMDSSY
-930 LNHQIVCEVL
+930 NHHVVCEVL

-955 VAALSGVKILF
+955 VAALAGLKIIF
-966 KHSGEFENEWLLKSI
+966 KNSGEYEHEWLLKSI
-981 QQIPHFMEVKP
+981 QQIPHFGEVKT

-997 LRAACQVENCPEL
+997 LRSACQVENCPEL

-1056 EYEISPDE
+1056 ENELQPDE
-1064 NRIQTL
+1064 NRVQTL

-1085 EYHEPYEWTEYPD
+1085 EFHEPYEWTEYPD
-1098 LLMVQFEDG
+1098 LLMVQFDDG

-1117 HAFIILLTYSNS
+1117 HAFIILLTYSNT
-1129 NMPESIPIL
+1129 NMSESVPIL
-1138 DYWFPQGRPP
+1138 DYWFPPGRPA
-1148 PVAFLPSMPQEQM
+1148 PVAFLPTMPQEQI

-1180 IEAALNDLNPD
+1180 IEAALNDLTPD

-1219 EQFDLVKNAILNKA
+1219 DQFDLVKNAILNKA

-1241 QQSRGAKNGHYTVQA
+1241 QQARGAKNGHYTVQA

-1268 LPKIDVQI
+1268 FPKIMAHAQEHI
-1276 LENVEIDDYDTG
+1276 LICPY
-1288 SAGTKDSDS
+1288 GTEGVKDNKCAN
-1297 RRKEIVKNVLTKTD
+1297 KEVITLLLKSPNQHIISSFKYRTL
-1311 QTIVSRSEYSNLV
+1311 I
-1324 HNLLDVVVDP
+1324 HNLLDFVVSPATTNDDV
-1334 RHAKHGLLASVTEIV
+1334 LSSITEILD
-1349 SQSPSPSD
+1349 SSHKNSIQISIN
-1357 RKSGHDHGKPFKMSQ
+1357 
-1372 RACTFFRTFLSCK
+1372 ACTLLRSYFSCK
-1385 LNVDKY
+1385 IPNESYHL
-1391 GSIES
+1391 IES
-1396 AFRKHFN
+1396 NLGKNVKIAQDSRLNLKLFNNSLLFMLQNSKQLHFN
-1403 ISKQNHANL
+1403 NRKACNP
-1412 DSLYTELYLDSL
+1412 TKT
-1424 IYMLR
+1424 R
-1429 SSKQIHIP
+1429 SIVREMIH
-1437 TFKAH
+1437 
-1442 NSFAERKRIIKKI
+1442 SFESEIKVKKI
-1455 IQGFDHINGQ
+1455 AKTGKYDQI
-1465 NIKSEEDSNQQ
+1465 
-1476 LFHNGLFIDWLAEAD
+1476 FHNGLFIDWLAEAD
-1491 PEIVS
+1491 PEIVA
-1496 TQLLKER
+1496 TKLLKEK

-1521 NHQTNWTTIERIA
+1521 NHQTNWDTIEGISKY
-1534 ENLFQ
+1534 LFKEYQ
-1539 EFHGD
+1539 LD
-1544 YDYTTVL
+1544 YDFTTVL

-1563 WKGREKY
+1563 WKGRDKY
-1570 MSKNVDTEA
+1570 MSKNVQPNA
-1579 FFLLEPSELK
+1579 FFNLELSELEA
-1589 PFAHFIL
+1589 FAHFIIY
-1596 HEGVSEIKANSSTN
+1596 EGIAELKTDTADN

-1622 FKLTEKRKGHMV
+1622 FKLTEKRKDLMV
-1634 QIVEYVEN
+1634 KVVKYVEKCE
-1642 SSVSESLKL
+1642 VSENLKL
-1651 QVLQQLYIMYPRIKF
+1651 QILQQLYIMYPRIKF
-1666 LTQSKAGE
+1666 LKFCNLSSK
-1674 QTYKLQTLK
+1674 THKLQSLK

-1706 FETLSTDTE
+1706 FETLSADTE

-1726 LLFLRQLSVLSSVMQ
+1726 SLFLRHLGVLSSIMQ

-1756 FHRFIQILRTL
+1756 FHRFVQILRIL
-1767 ELLQPTIF
+1767 ELLQPTVF
-1775 EDAYKTDV
+1775 EDEHKDEI
-1783 QTTLSCYFT
+1783 QSTLTCYFI

-1802 AIQMLSKFV
+1802 ACQMLIKFV
-1811 QLLQSYINYNPVS
+1811 QVLQSYINFNPSS
-1824 ALSFI
+1824 ALLFI
-1829 EQYVGILME
+1829 EQYVGILTE
-1838 LAAKYTS
+1838 LAAKYS
-1845 LEKLQVLVQAV
+1845 SISKLQSLVQSV
-1856 ALLQHKSNAPY
+1856 ALLQHKSNSLSELDEEEVKMEY
-1867 ELDDEEVKYEYDLD
+1867 ELDGHAEAKMPS
-1881 EHVETKPPINIK
+1881 KPIIT
-1893 PDVEAV
+1893 DIESVD
-1899 EANSN
+1899 SN
-1904 AVPVDVGARGSGSAA
+1904 LVQELGSRGSLPSM
-1919 NLTIGSYS
+1919 TIGFYGKTN
-1927 RLNYNDIS
+1927 LNDIS

-1947 SDAEDVV
+1947 SNIEDVI
-1954 LGPLQELEC
+1954 LGPLQEIEC

-1973 ELFERLLSLIFS
+1973 ELFERLLDLIFS

-1994 FIILIR
+1994 FIVLIR

-2006 GNSDINLCT
+2006 GNSDINQCT
-2015 LNAYMQ
+2015 LNAYIQ
-2021 CLRDDNSSVA
+2021 CLRDENSSVA

-2037 LPEISVLLQEHA
+2037 LLEICVLLQEHA
-2049 IEILSVA
+2049 IEILSVS
-2056 FSLGLK
+2056 FSLGIK
-2062 SCLNTGFQI
+2062 SCLNTSNQI
-2071 RKVLQTLV
+2071 RKVMQALI

>member
-1 MERSKSSGSNRG
+1 MDRNKMSVSNRG
-13 QKKVP
+13 QKKVL
-18 LGGELFALGTKSVR
+18 LGGELFALGTKGGR
-32 DDSKSKILPIKTTI
+32 DDSKSKIIPIKGI
-46 TASSDRKR
+46 GAGSSDRKR
-54 EASSSIANPSKRVR
+54 EASTSIASHSSKRFR
-68 VSSLKES
+68 GSLKDGGPDMATSTGIAQYE
-75 GTDISS
+75 I
-81 GSVHELWEQMAVDCD
+81 WEQLAVECD
-96 MPNLVEGIYTAI
+96 LSNVLESIYTAI
-108 EQNDNDYAV
+108 EQNDNEAV
-117 RLICGVVKHLSTS
+117 VRYICGIIRHATS
-130 TSSSNSS
+130 ASLAS
-137 RSKLD
+137 RPKSD
-142 NVAILALL
+142 NIAYLTLL
-150 YVAKVQPH
+150 YLSKVHPN
-158 FFASDIIAC
+158 FFNNDVVVY

-176 ANVKMRYNIN
+176 TNVKMRYNTN
-186 LHILFANLL
+186 LHIVFTNLIT
-195 ARGFA
+195 RGFSDV
-200 ETSQWP
+200 SQWP
-206 ELLLRTYI
+206 EILLRTYI
-214 EDAVN
+214 DDAVN
-219 ERFWADNE
+219 ERFWADNDYCAP
-227 FCSPLVKNIC
+227 FVKNVC
-237 AAFKTRI
+237 AAFGTRT
-244 PHVSLLRWD
+244 PHLSLLRWD
-253 ANTASGS
+253 ANTTVASGQ
-260 GTATGQGSSLRD
+260 AHRD
-272 RESVTIDDD
+272 NVTIDDD
-281 SGDNSTQSLDASPLH
+281 SGDNSTPSLDASPYLH
-296 AGELES
+296 GELDQTTD
-302 VADSMCSAKPRF
+302 AICAIKRRF
-314 TDSTVQKL
+314 SDSTVQKL

-343 FLKFLCSTSGIPE
+343 FLKFLCSTSGIGE

-381 LSYICFNIKGRS
+381 LSYICFNIKGKS

-402 LVKMRL
+402 LIKMRL

-416 YMSCLKEMILLQPE
+416 YMSCLKEMIHLQPD
-430 ILSTV
+430 ILSTI

-457 TMFQTLPDQSAV
+457 TMFQTSPDQSAV
-469 TLAEIYQEFLLQRDD
+469 NLAEIYQEFVLQRDD

-506 VKFSKTFLSEREDLT
+506 VKFCKTFLRERDELN
-521 PQVEQFDFKER
+521 QQIEHFEFKER
-532 IFHSMVDI
+532 IFHSMVDL

-554 EASLSLKT
+554 EGSLSLKT
-562 NRDVKNNQALLKLYN
+562 NRDVKNNQALIKLYK

-584 DTVSWMYET
+584 DAVSWMYET
-593 VPTVFKIPAIEY
+593 VPNIFKIQAAEY

-611 LLLLDSP
+611 LLLLENP

-669 FDVLLMV
+669 FDILLLV

-681 GMKANNFPAVQA
+681 GMKATDFPAVQA

-704 MSEYHHPENIR
+704 MSEYHHPENIL
-715 LPSDYEPPKL
+715 LPSDYDPPKL

-759 MKMLIEICITNQ
+759 MKMLMETCITSQ
-771 FSTPTTHKD
+771 FNSFISHKD
-780 ELQTITV
+780 ELQIISV

-793 QFETHLAAQTSPHAV
+793 QFETYLAAQTSPHAV

-823 DPMGKPRKVPN
+823 DPMGTPRKVPSL
-834 MVLDQLKFLNQTYKL
+834 VLEQLKFLNQTYKL

-903 NAHAINEE
+903 NAHNINEE

-917 LVNFLRNLIYDAS
+917 LVSFIRNLIMDSTYN
-930 LNHQIVCEVL
+930 NHVVCEVL

-955 VAALSGVKILF
+955 VAALAGLKIIFKNSGKY
-966 KHSGEFENEWLLKSI
+966 ENEWLLKSI
-981 QQIPHFMEVKP
+981 QQIPHFIEAKA

-1056 EYEISPDE
+1056 DYDLHPDE

-1085 EYHEPYEWTEYPD
+1085 EFHEPYEWTEYPD
-1098 LLMVQFEDG
+1098 LLMVQFDDG

-1129 NMPESIPIL
+1129 NMSESIPIL
-1138 DYWFPQGRPP
+1138 DYWFPAGRPA
-1148 PVAFLPSMPQEQM
+1148 PVAFLPNMPQEQI

-1180 IEAALNDLNPD
+1180 IEAALNDLTPD

-1241 QQSRGAKNGHYTVQA
+1241 QQARGAKNGHYTVQA

-1268 LPKIDVQI
+1268 LPKLNSQI
-1276 LENVEIDDYDTG
+1276 LENLQISNYVPNTVKITNNASTTSEVVSILLEKPDQR
-1288 SAGTKDSDS
+1288 SIANKDS
-1297 RRKEIVKNVLTKTD
+1297 RK
-1311 QTIVSRSEYSNLV
+1311 LV
-1324 HNLLDVVVDP
+1324 HNLLDLSISPANKKTDVLNTIGDVLD
-1334 RHAKHGLLASVTEIV
+1334 
-1349 SQSPSPSD
+1349 QSTW
-1357 RKSGHDHGKPFKMSQ
+1357 DHGKNEKRKYSINAT
-1372 RACTFFRTFLSCK
+1372 RDACTLLRTYFSCK
-1385 LNVDKY
+1385 LPPDSYHSIKGTLNTNVRCSNQF
-1391 GSIES
+1391 GSDLKKL
-1396 AFRKHFN
+1396 FK
-1403 ISKQNHANL
+1403 
-1412 DSLYTELYLDSL
+1412 TELFLESL
-1424 IYMLR
+1424 SFMLK
-1429 SSKQIHIP
+1429 SSYQFYFIKLKPQNAQMLE
-1437 TFKAH
+1437 T
-1442 NSFAERKRIIKKI
+1442 KKI
-1455 IQGFDHINGQ
+1455 VREMIRGFEYQ
-1465 NIKSEEDSNQQ
+1465 SEEKPNMENSKYYKIFQ
-1476 LFHNGLFIDWLAEAD
+1476 NGLFIDWLAEAD

-1496 TQLLKER
+1496 TKLLKEK

-1521 NHQTNWTTIERIA
+1521 NHQTNWDTIEGIA
-1534 ENLFQ
+1534 ECLFR
-1539 EFHGD
+1539 EYKLDNDFS
-1544 YDYTTVL
+1544 TVL

-1563 WKGREKY
+1563 WKGRDKY
-1570 MSKNVDTEA
+1570 MSKNIQPNS
-1579 FFLLEPSELK
+1579 FFKLDSWELEP
-1589 PFAHFIL
+1589 FVHFIL
-1596 HEGVSEIKANSSTN
+1596 YEGIAELSADNNSN

-1622 FKLTEKRKGHMV
+1622 FKLTEKRKGSMV
-1634 QIVEYVEN
+1634 KVVEYVEK
-1642 SSVSESLKL
+1642 SSVSEALKN
-1651 QVLQQLYIMYPRIKF
+1651 QILQQLYIMYPRIKF
-1666 LTQSKAGE
+1666 LKTCNAAG
-1674 QTYKLQTLK
+1674 QTHKLQSLK
-1683 GCQADKVSN
+1683 GCQFDKISN

-1726 LLFLRQLSVLSSVMQ
+1726 LLFLRHLGVLSSIMQ

-1756 FHRFIQILRTL
+1756 FHRFVQILRAL

-1775 EDAYKTDV
+1775 EDTYKNEI
-1783 QTTLSCYFT
+1783 QTTLTCYFT

-1802 AIQMLSKFV
+1802 ACQMLVKFV
-1811 QLLQSYINYNPVS
+1811 QVLQAYINCNPSS
-1824 ALSFI
+1824 ALLFI
-1829 EQYVGILME
+1829 EQYVGILTE
-1838 LAAKYTS
+1838 LSVKYTS
-1845 LEKLQVLVQAV
+1845 MVKLQTLVQAV
-1856 ALLQHKSNAPY
+1856 ALLQHKSNTSS
-1867 ELDDEEVKYEYDLD
+1867 ELDDEDVKFEYELD
-1881 EHVETKPPINIK
+1881 GHSDVKPANKIVVSDIDSMEGNVNVQ
-1893 PDVEAV
+1893 DV
-1899 EANSN
+1899 
-1904 AVPVDVGARGSGSAA
+1904 VGRGSFSV
-1919 NLTIGSYS
+1919 LTLGSY
-1927 RLNYNDIS
+1927 NKANFTDVS
-1935 PHFLDLIKIIKQ
+1935 PHFLDLIKVIKQ
-1947 SDAEDVV
+1947 SHIEDVI
-1954 LGPLQELEC
+1954 LGPLQEMEC

-1973 ELFERLLSLIFS
+1973 ELFERLLDLIFS

-2006 GNSDINLCT
+2006 GNSDINQCT
-2015 LNAYMQ
+2015 LNAYIQ
-2021 CLRDDNSSVA
+2021 CLRDENSSVA

-2037 LPEISVLLQEHA
+2037 LLEICILLQEHA
-2049 IEILSVA
+2049 IEILSIA
-2056 FSLGLK
+2056 FSLGIK
-2062 SCLNTGFQI
+2062 SCLNTSNQI
-2071 RKVLQTLV
+2071 RKVMQTLV

>member
-1 MERSKSSGSNRG
+1 MDRGKGSGSNRS

-18 LGGELFALGTKSVR
+18 LGGELFALGTKNVR
-32 DDSKSKILPIKTTI
+32 DDSKSKILPIKAI
-46 TASSDRKR
+46 SSTDRKR
-54 EASSSIANPSKRVR
+54 EASSSLASSSKRFR
-68 VSSLKES
+68 GNLKDAS
-75 GTDISS
+75 ATDISS
-81 GSVHELWEQMAVDCD
+81 GSSQCESWEQFAIDCD
-96 MPNLVEGIYTAI
+96 LETVIETIYAAL
-108 EQNDNDYAV
+108 EQNDNETV
-117 RLICGVVKHLSTS
+117 GRLVCGVIKQTTTS
-130 TSSSNSS
+130 SS
-137 RSKLD
+137 RSKVD
-142 NVAILALL
+142 NISLLALI
-150 YVAKVQPH
+150 YVSKLQPSI
-158 FFASDIIAC
+158 FSTDIVAC

-176 ANVKMRYNIN
+176 ANVKMRYNTN
-186 LHILFANLL
+186 LHILFSNLL
-195 ARGFA
+195 TRGFVDI
-200 ETSQWP
+200 SQWP
-206 ELLLRTYI
+206 EIILRTYI
-214 EDAVN
+214 DDAVN

-227 FCSPLVKNIC
+227 LCAPLVKNIC
-237 AAFKTRI
+237 ASFKTRT
-244 PHVSLLRWD
+244 PHISLLRWD
-253 ANTASGS
+253 VSTALPSGQ
-260 GTATGQGSSLRD
+260 AHRD
-272 RESVTIDDD
+272 SMTVDDD
-281 SGDNSTQSLDASPLH
+281 SGDNSTQSLDASPLNT
-296 AGELES
+296 ES
-302 VADSMCSAKPRF
+302 EPISDAMCTTKPRF
-314 TDSTVQKL
+314 SDAVVQKH

-343 FLKFLCSTSGIPE
+343 FLKFLCTTSGIAE

-381 LSYICFNIKGRS
+381 LSYICFNIKGRN

-416 YMSCLKEMILLQPE
+416 YMSCLKEMIYLQPD

-457 TMFQTLPDQSAV
+457 TMFQTSSDQSAAN
-469 TLAEIYQEFLLQRDD
+469 LAEIYQEFLLQRDD

-506 VKFSKTFLSEREDLT
+506 VKFCKTFLSEREDLT
-521 PQVEQFDFKER
+521 PQIEMFEFKER

-562 NRDVKNNQALLKLYN
+562 NRDTKNNHALLKLYN

-593 VPTVFKIPAIEY
+593 VPTVFKIPAAEY

-669 FDVLLMV
+669 FDVLLLV

-681 GMKANNFPAVQA
+681 GMKATNIPAVQA

-715 LPSDYEPPKL
+715 LPPDYEPPKL

-742 AHNPST
+742 AHNPSS

-759 MKMLIEICITNQ
+759 MKMMMEICITNQ
-771 FSTPTTHKD
+771 FNNSAANKD
-780 ELQTITV
+780 ELQIITV

-793 QFETHLAAQTSPHAV
+793 QFETYLAAQTSPHAV
-808 ITEENAILITQLMLM
+808 ITEETAILITQLMLM
-823 DPMGKPRKVPN
+823 DPMGTPRKVPS

-903 NAHAINEE
+903 NAHIINEE

-917 LVNFLRNLIYDAS
+917 LVNFLRNLIFDGNLS
-930 LNHQIVCEVL
+930 HQIVCELL

-955 VAALSGVKILF
+955 VAALLGLKIIF
-966 KHSGEFENEWLLKSI
+966 RHSGDFENEWLLKSI
-981 QQIPHFMEVKP
+981 QQIPHFFEVKP

-1056 EYEISPDE
+1056 DYDYVPDE

-1098 LLMVQFEDG
+1098 LLMVQFDDG

-1138 DYWFPQGRPP
+1138 DYWFPPGRPA
-1148 PVAFLPSMPQEQM
+1148 PVAFLPSMPQEQV

-1180 IEAALNDLNPD
+1180 IEAALNDLTPD

-1241 QQSRGAKNGHYTVQA
+1241 QQARGAKNGHYTVQA

-1268 LPKIDVQI
+1268 LPKISVVIQETVD
-1276 LENVEIDDYDTG
+1276 IDDYDSTESARSRNDFTTTKEVSQKLLNVMVSPNSNRNDLVTAITELIAVG
-1288 SAGTKDSDS
+1288 SDAVT
-1297 RRKEIVKNVLTKTD
+1297 N
-1311 QTIVSRSEYSNLV
+1311 
-1324 HNLLDVVVDP
+1324 
-1334 RHAKHGLLASVTEIV
+1334 RHA
-1349 SQSPSPSD
+1349 
-1357 RKSGHDHGKPFKMSQ
+1357 
-1372 RACTFFRTFLSCK
+1372 CTTLRTFLSSM
-1385 LNVDKY
+1385 LHSDKY
-1391 GSIES
+1391 HILETTLKKNINI
-1396 AFRKHFN
+1396 FKHNFT
-1403 ISKQNHANL
+1403 
-1412 DSLYTELYLDSL
+1412 DSSLLKTELYRESL
-1424 IYMLR
+1424 VFMLR
-1429 SSKQIHIP
+1429 NSCE
-1437 TFKAH
+1437 TFVQQFKT
-1442 NSFAERKRIIKKI
+1442 NSASLGRKKI
-1455 IQGFDHINGQ
+1455 VRSIIDSFNQTEDCKTVA
-1465 NIKSEEDSNQQ
+1465 KSKSDQ
-1476 LFHNGLFIDWLAEAD
+1476 LFHNGLFIDWLSEMD

-1496 TQLLKER
+1496 TQLMKER

-1521 NHQTNWTTIERIA
+1521 NHQTNWDTIERIS
-1534 ENLFQ
+1534 EYLFKN
-1539 EFHGD
+1539 FHED
-1544 YDYTTVL
+1544 YDCATVL

-1570 MSKNVDTEA
+1570 MSKNVRPDA
-1579 FFLLEPSELK
+1579 FFLLRTSELE

-1596 HEGVSEIKANSSTN
+1596 HEGLSEVKVNSGN

-1622 FKLTEKRKGHMV
+1622 FKLTEKRRDLMV
-1634 QIVEYVEN
+1634 RVMEYVE
-1642 SSVSESLKL
+1642 SSAVSDHLKL
-1651 QVLQQLYIMYPRIKF
+1651 QVLQQMYIMYPRVKF
-1666 LTQSKAGE
+1666 LKPSKTGE
-1674 QTYKLQTLK
+1674 QAYKLQSLK

-1692 NLITCLGSLVAKKD
+1692 NLITCLGSLVRKKD

-1726 LLFLRQLSVLSSVMQ
+1726 LLFLRQLSVLSSIMQ
-1741 GRAQNSMKALREEHH
+1741 GRAQISMKALREEHH
-1756 FHRFIQILRTL
+1756 FHRFVQILRTL

-1775 EDAYKTDV
+1775 EDAYKNEI
-1783 QTTLSCYFT
+1783 QNMLSCYFN

-1802 AIQMLSKFV
+1802 ACQMLNKFV
-1811 QLLQSYINYNPVS
+1811 QMLQAYINCNPSS
-1824 ALSFI
+1824 ALLFI
-1829 EQYVGILME
+1829 EQYVGILKE
-1838 LAAKYTS
+1838 LAAKYTWLS
-1845 LEKLQVLVQAV
+1845 KLQVLVQAV
-1856 ALLQHKSNAPY
+1856 ALLQHKSHSAT

-1881 EHVETKPPINIK
+1881 EHFEVKPSASKGVVSEDPIEGN
-1893 PDVEAV
+1893 PPTPNDVAG
-1899 EANSN
+1899 S
-1904 AVPVDVGARGSGSAA
+1904 RGTSSV
-1919 NLTIGSYS
+1919 LTLGSYS
-1927 RLNYNDIS
+1927 KSNYTEIS
-1935 PHFLDLIKIIKQ
+1935 PYFLDLIKIIKQ
-1947 SDAEDVV
+1947 ANTEDVI
-1954 LGPLQELEC
+1954 LFPMKELEC

-1973 ELFERLLSLIFS
+1973 ELFERLLNLIFS

-2015 LNAYMQ
+2015 LNAYIQ
-2021 CLRDDNSSVA
+2021 CLRDENSLVA

-2037 LPEISVLLQEHA
+2037 LPEMSVLLQEHA
-2049 IEILSVA
+2049 IDILTVA

-2062 SCLNTGFQI
+2062 SCLNTGHQI

-2079 VQHGY
+2079 IQHGY

>member
-1 MERSKSSGSNRG
+1 MDRNKSSAVNRG
-13 QKKVP
+13 QKKAL
-18 LGGELFALGTKSVR
+18 LGAELFALGTKTGR
-32 DDSKSKILPIKTTI
+32 DDPKKILPIKG
-46 TASSDRKR
+46 
-54 EASSSIANPSKRVR
+54 IA
-68 VSSLKES
+68 
-75 GTDISS
+75 
-81 GSVHELWEQMAVDCD
+81 
-96 MPNLVEGIYTAI
+96 
-108 EQNDNDYAV
+108 
-117 RLICGVVKHLSTS
+117 S
-130 TSSSNSS
+130 TSSSSVDRKRDASS
-137 RSKLD
+137 SLANHPSKRFRAGLKDGATEMPSTSGTVQHEIWEQLAEECDLSNVIECIYSAIEQSD
-142 NVAILALL
+142 NEAVMRIICGVIRHATSTSVASRAKVDSVAYLTLL
-150 YVAKVQPH
+150 FVAKVQPN
-158 FFASDIIAC
+158 FFNNDVVAY

-176 ANVKMRYNIN
+176 TNMKMRYNIN
-186 LHILFANLL
+186 LHILFTNLL

-200 ETSQWP
+200 DIAQWP
-206 ELLLRTYI
+206 EVLLRTYI

-219 ERFWADNE
+219 ERFWADNDYCAP
-227 FCSPLVKNIC
+227 FVKNIC
-237 AAFKTRI
+237 AAFKTRT
-244 PHVSLLRWD
+244 PHLSLLRWD
-253 ANTASGS
+253 VNTAV
-260 GTATGQGSSLRD
+260 TPGQTH
-272 RESVTIDDD
+272 RENFTVDDD
-281 SGDNSTQSLDASPLH
+281 SGDNSTQSLDASPFLNW
-296 AGELES
+296 ELDQATDAICA
-302 VADSMCSAKPRF
+302 VKRRF
-314 TDSTVQKL
+314 PDNMVHKL
-322 VSDAIRD
+322 VSEAIRD

-343 FLKFLCSTSGIPE
+343 FLKFLCSSAGIGE

-381 LSYICFNIKGRS
+381 LSYICFNIKGKN
-393 TQDNEVLLV
+393 TQDNEVLQV

-416 YMSCLKEMILLQPE
+416 YMSCLKEMIHLQPD
-430 ILSTV
+430 ILGTI

-457 TMFQTLPDQSAV
+457 TMFQTSPDQSAV
-469 TLAEIYQEFLLQRDD
+469 NLAEIYQEFLLQRDD

-506 VKFSKTFLSEREDLT
+506 LKFCKTFLSEREELN
-521 PQVEQFDFKER
+521 PQIEQFDFKER

-554 EASLSLKT
+554 EGSLSLKT
-562 NRDVKNNQALLKLYN
+562 NRDVKNNQALIRLYN

-584 DTVSWMYET
+584 DSVSWMYET
-593 VPTVFKIPAIEY
+593 VPNLFKIQGIEY

-611 LLLLDSP
+611 LLLLDNP

-669 FDVLLMV
+669 FDILLLV

-681 GMKANNFPAVQA
+681 GMKATDYPAVQA

-715 LPSDYEPPKL
+715 LPADYEPPKL

-759 MKMLIEICITNQ
+759 MKMLMEICITSQ
-771 FSTPTTHKD
+771 FNNCISLKD
-780 ELQTITV
+780 ELQIITV

-793 QFETHLAAQTSPHAV
+793 QFETYLAAQTSPHAV

-823 DPMGKPRKVPN
+823 DPMGNPRKVPN
-834 MVLDQLKFLNQTYKL
+834 LVLEQLKFLNQTYKL

-903 NAHAINEE
+903 NANSINEE

-917 LVNFLRNLIYDAS
+917 LVNFIRNLITDAS
-930 LNHQIVCEVL
+930 YNYNVVCEVL

-946 LSSTVKQSR
+946 LSSTVSQSR
-955 VAALSGVKILF
+955 VAALSGLKIIF
-966 KHSGEFENEWLLKSI
+966 KNVGKYEHEWLLKSI
-981 QQIPHFMEVKP
+981 QQIPHFMEAKMY
-992 FIIPQ
+992 IIPQ
-997 LRAACQVENCPEL
+997 LRAACQVENCPQL

-1056 EYEISPDE
+1056 DYDLNPDE

-1085 EYHEPYEWTEYPD
+1085 EFHEPYEWTEYPD
-1098 LLMVQFEDG
+1098 LLMVQFDDG

-1117 HAFIILLTYSNS
+1117 HAFIILLTYSNAKMS
-1129 NMPESIPIL
+1129 ESIPIL
-1138 DYWFPQGRPP
+1138 DYWFPPGRPA
-1148 PVAFLPSMPQEQM
+1148 PVAFLPTMPQEQI

-1180 IEAALNDLNPD
+1180 IEAALNDLTPD

-1241 QQSRGAKNGHYTVQA
+1241 QQARGAKNGHYTVQA

-1268 LPKIDVQI
+1268 LPKINTQI
-1276 LENVEIDDYDTG
+1276 QENLHIVLYDP
-1288 SAGTKDSDS
+1288 
-1297 RRKEIVKNVLTKTD
+1297 E
-1311 QTIVSRSEYSNLV
+1311 
-1324 HNLLDVVVDP
+1324 
-1334 RHAKHGLLASVTEIV
+1334 SVPNATNK
-1349 SQSPSPSD
+1349 SPS
-1357 RKSGHDHGKPFKMSQ
+1357 KE
-1372 RACTFFRTFLSCK
+1372 T
-1385 LNVDKY
+1385 
-1391 GSIES
+1391 
-1396 AFRKHFN
+1396 
-1403 ISKQNHANL
+1403 IS
-1412 DSLYTELYLDSL
+1412 
-1424 IYMLR
+1424 M
-1429 SSKQIHIP
+1429 
-1437 TFKAH
+1437 
-1442 NSFAERKRIIKKI
+1442 
-1455 IQGFDHINGQ
+1455 
-1465 NIKSEEDSNQQ
+1465 
-1476 LFHNGLFIDWLAEAD
+1476 
-1491 PEIVS
+1491 
-1496 TQLLKER
+1496 LLK
-1503 FLFSKS
+1503 
-1509 CSEFRFYLLSLI
+1509 
-1521 NHQTNWTTIERIA
+1521 TP
-1534 ENLFQ
+1534 
-1539 EFHGD
+1539 
-1544 YDYTTVL
+1544 
-1551 NYFEALTTNPKL
+1551 NP
-1563 WKGREKY
+1563 
-1570 MSKNVDTEA
+1570 D
-1579 FFLLEPSELK
+1579 
-1589 PFAHFIL
+1589 
-1596 HEGVSEIKANSSTN
+1596 
-1610 YDFKLCSRMNLL
+1610 LCFRMNLL
-1622 FKLTEKRKGHMV
+1622 FKLTEKRKGLMV
-1634 QIVEYVEN
+1634 KVVEYVEK
-1642 SSVSESLKL
+1642 STIADSLKD

-1666 LTQSKAGE
+1666 LKYCKLNG
-1674 QTYKLQTLK
+1674 QTCKLQSLK
-1683 GCQADKVSN
+1683 GCQADKISN

-1706 FETLSTDTE
+1706 FETLSADTE

-1726 LLFLRQLSVLSSVMQ
+1726 LLFLRHLGVLSSAMQ
-1741 GRAQNSMKALREEHH
+1741 GRAQNSMKALREDHH
-1756 FHRFIQILRTL
+1756 FHRFVQILRTL

-1775 EDAYKTDV
+1775 DDAYKNEI
-1783 QTTLSCYFT
+1783 QSTLSCYFT

-1802 AIQMLSKFV
+1802 ACQMLVKFV
-1811 QLLQSYINYNPVS
+1811 QVLQSYINCNPSS
-1824 ALSFI
+1824 ALLFI
-1829 EQYVGILME
+1829 EQYVGILTE
-1838 LAAKYTS
+1838 LAVKYTS
-1845 LEKLQVLVQAV
+1845 IGKLQALVQAV
-1856 ALLQHKSNAPY
+1856 ALLQHKSNTLS
-1867 ELDDEEVKYEYDLD
+1867 ELDDEEVKLEYELD
-1881 EHVETKPPINIK
+1881 GHSSDTKPATNKAVVSDIEPLDGNLNVQ
-1893 PDVEAV
+1893 DV
-1899 EANSN
+1899 
-1904 AVPVDVGARGSGSAA
+1904 VGRGSFSVLNLGTAGKA
-1919 NLTIGSYS
+1919 NLT
-1927 RLNYNDIS
+1927 DVS

-1947 SDAEDVV
+1947 SNIEDVI
-1954 LGPLQELEC
+1954 LGPLQEMEC

-1973 ELFERLLSLIFS
+1973 ELFERLLDLIFS

-2006 GNSDINLCT
+2006 GNSDINQCT
-2015 LNAYMQ
+2015 LNAYIQ
-2021 CLRDDNSSVA
+2021 CLRDENSSVA

-2037 LPEISVLLQEHA
+2037 LLEMCILLQEHA
-2049 IEILSVA
+2049 VEILCVA
-2056 FSLGLK
+2056 FSLGIR
-2062 SCLNTGFQI
+2062 SCLNTNNQI
-2071 RKVLQTLV
+2071 RKVMQTLV

>member
-1 MERSKSSGSNRG
+1 MDRSKGSGSNRS

-18 LGGELFALGTKSVR
+18 LGGELFALGTKAVR
-32 DDSKSKILPIKTTI
+32 DDSKSKILPIKAI
-46 TASSDRKR
+46 SSSDRKR
-54 EASSSIANPSKRVR
+54 EASSSLASSSKRFR
-68 VSSLKES
+68 GNLKE
-75 GTDISS
+75 GGATDISS
-81 GSVHELWEQMAVDCD
+81 GSSQCETWEQFAIDCD
-96 MPNLVEGIYTAI
+96 LETVIETIYAAL
-108 EQNDNDYAV
+108 EQNDNETV
-117 RLICGVVKHLSTS
+117 GRLVCGVIKQTTTTS
-130 TSSSNSS
+130 SS
-137 RSKLD
+137 RSKVD
-142 NVAILALL
+142 NIALLALI
-150 YVAKVQPH
+150 YVAKLQPSI
-158 FFASDIIAC
+158 FCTDIVAC

-176 ANVKMRYNIN
+176 ANVKMRYNTN

-195 ARGFA
+195 TRGFM

-206 ELLLRTYI
+206 EILLRTYI
-214 EDAVN
+214 DDAVN
-219 ERFWADNE
+219 ERYWADNE
-227 FCSPLVKNIC
+227 LCAPLVKNIC
-237 AAFKTRI
+237 AAFKTRT
-244 PHVSLLRWD
+244 PHISLLRCD
-253 ANTASGS
+253 VSTALPSGQ
-260 GTATGQGSSLRD
+260 THRD
-272 RESVTIDDD
+272 SMTVDDD
-281 SGDNSTQSLDASPLH
+281 SGDNSTQSLDASPLNT
-296 AGELES
+296 ES
-302 VADSMCSAKPRF
+302 EPISDAMCATKPRF
-314 TDSTVQKL
+314 SDSVVQRH

-343 FLKFLCSTSGIPE
+343 FLKFLCTTSGIAE

-381 LSYICFNIKGRS
+381 LSYICFNIKGRN

-416 YMSCLKEMILLQPE
+416 YMSCLKEMIYLQPD

-457 TMFQTLPDQSAV
+457 TMFQTSSDQSAAN
-469 TLAEIYQEFLLQRDD
+469 LAEIYQEFLLQRDD

-506 VKFSKTFLSEREDLT
+506 VKFCKTFLSEREDLT
-521 PQVEQFDFKER
+521 PQIEMFEFKER

-562 NRDVKNNQALLKLYN
+562 NRDTKNNHALLKLYN

-593 VPTVFKIPAIEY
+593 VPTVFKIPAAEY

-669 FDVLLMV
+669 FDVLLLV

-681 GMKANNFPAVQA
+681 GMKATNIPAVQA

-759 MKMLIEICITNQ
+759 MKMMMEICITNQ
-771 FSTPTTHKD
+771 FNNSAANKD
-780 ELQTITV
+780 ELQIITV

-793 QFETHLAAQTSPHAV
+793 QFETYLAAQTSPHAV
-808 ITEENAILITQLMLM
+808 ITEETAILITQLMLM
-823 DPMGKPRKVPN
+823 DPMGTPRKVPS

-903 NAHAINEE
+903 NAHIINEE

-917 LVNFLRNLIYDAS
+917 LVNFLRNLIFDGNLS
-930 LNHQIVCEVL
+930 HQIVCELL

-955 VAALSGVKILF
+955 VAALSGLKIIF
-966 KHSGEFENEWLLKSI
+966 RHSGDFENEWLLKSI
-981 QQIPHFMEVKP
+981 QQIPHFFEVKP

-1056 EYEISPDE
+1056 DYDYVPDE

-1098 LLMVQFEDG
+1098 LLMVQFDDG

-1138 DYWFPQGRPP
+1138 DYWFPPGRPA
-1148 PVAFLPSMPQEQM
+1148 PVAFLPSMPQEQV

-1180 IEAALNDLNPD
+1180 IEAALNDLTPD

-1241 QQSRGAKNGHYTVQA
+1241 QQARGAKNGHYTVQA

-1268 LPKIDVQI
+1268 LPKISVVIQETVEIGDYDTLDSSSCPTDFLATKEVAQTILTQPDHLTAARSDCRSLIQKLLDMLASPSSNRSDVVTAITEVIAVGCDVIMSRHACTFLRTFFSCMLHSDKYHI
-1276 LENVEIDDYDTG
+1276 LENTLQKNFSIFKHSYT
-1288 SAGTKDSDS
+1288 DSS
-1297 RRKEIVKNVLTKTD
+1297 
-1311 QTIVSRSEYSNLV
+1311 
-1324 HNLLDVVVDP
+1324 LL
-1334 RHAKHGLLASVTEIV
+1334 
-1349 SQSPSPSD
+1349 
-1357 RKSGHDHGKPFKMSQ
+1357 Q
-1372 RACTFFRTFLSCK
+1372 R
-1385 LNVDKY
+1385 
-1391 GSIES
+1391 
-1396 AFRKHFN
+1396 
-1403 ISKQNHANL
+1403 
-1412 DSLYTELYLDSL
+1412 TELYHESL
-1424 IYMLR
+1424 VFMLR
-1429 SSKQIHIP
+1429 NSREIYVKQ
-1437 TFKAH
+1437 FKA
-1442 NSFAERKRIIKKI
+1442 NTALVARKRIVRGI
-1455 IQGFDHINGQ
+1455 
-1465 NIKSEEDSNQQ
+1465 IKSFDQTKDRNTALARSKSDQ
-1476 LFHNGLFIDWLAEAD
+1476 LFHNGLFIDWLSEVD

-1521 NHQTNWTTIERIA
+1521 NHQTNWDTIERIA
-1534 ENLFQ
+1534 EYLFKNYH
-1539 EFHGD
+1539 ED
-1544 YDYTTVL
+1544 YDYATVL

-1570 MSKNVDTEA
+1570 MSKNVRPDA
-1579 FFLLEPSELK
+1579 FFLLKTSELE
-1589 PFAHFIL
+1589 PFAYFIL
-1596 HEGVSEIKANSSTN
+1596 HEGLSEVKVDSRN

-1622 FKLTEKRKGHMV
+1622 FKLTDKRRDLMV
-1634 QIVEYVEN
+1634 RVMEHVEN
-1642 SSVSESLKL
+1642 SAVSDFLKL
-1651 QVLQQLYIMYPRIKF
+1651 QVLQQMYIMYPRVKF
-1666 LTQSKAGE
+1666 LKPSQTGE
-1674 QTYKLQTLK
+1674 QAYKLQSLK

-1692 NLITCLGSLVAKKD
+1692 NLITCLGSLVGKKD

-1726 LLFLRQLSVLSSVMQ
+1726 LLFLRQLSVLSSIMQ
-1741 GRAQNSMKALREEHH
+1741 GRAQLSMKALREEHH
-1756 FHRFIQILRTL
+1756 FHRFVQILRTL

-1775 EDAYKTDV
+1775 EDAYKNEI
-1783 QTTLSCYFT
+1783 QNTLSCYFN

-1802 AIQMLSKFV
+1802 ACQMLNKFV
-1811 QLLQSYINYNPVS
+1811 QMLQAYINYNPTS
-1824 ALSFI
+1824 ALLFI
-1829 EQYVGILME
+1829 EQYVGILKE

-1845 LEKLQVLVQAV
+1845 LGKLQVLVQAV
-1856 ALLQHKSNAPY
+1856 ALLQHKSHSAT

-1881 EHVETKPPINIK
+1881 EHFEVKPSVSKPVVPEEPVEGNASTPI
-1893 PDVEAV
+1893 E
-1899 EANSN
+1899 
-1904 AVPVDVGARGSGSAA
+1904 VGGGRGASSV
-1919 NLTIGSYS
+1919 LTLGSYS
-1927 RLNYNDIS
+1927 RSNYSDIS

-1947 SDAEDVV
+1947 ANTEDVV
-1954 LGPLQELEC
+1954 LGPMQELEC

-1973 ELFERLLSLIFS
+1973 ELFERLLNLIFS

-2015 LNAYMQ
+2015 LNAYIQ
-2021 CLRDDNSSVA
+2021 CLRDENSSVA

-2037 LPEISVLLQEHA
+2037 LPEMSVLLQEHA
-2049 IEILSVA
+2049 IDILSVA

-2062 SCLNTGFQI
+2062 SCLNTGHQI

-2079 VQHGY
+2079 IQHGY

>member
-1 MERSKSSGSNRG
+1 MDRGKGSGGSNRS

-18 LGGELFALGTKSVR
+18 LGGELFALGTKGVR
-32 DDSKSKILPIKTTI
+32 DDSKSKILPIKSM
-46 TASSDRKR
+46 SSDRKR
-54 EASSSIANPSKRVR
+54 EATSSLASSSKRAR
-68 VSSLKES
+68 VSLKEPAA
-75 GTDISS
+75 GTTDISS
-81 GSVHELWEQMAVDCD
+81 GSSQCESWEQFAIDCELD
-96 MPNLVEGIYTAI
+96 NIIEAI
-108 EQNDNDYAV
+108 FAALEQNDSETV
-117 RLICGVVKHLSTS
+117 GRLVCGVIKQTS
-130 TSSSNSS
+130 TSSS
-137 RSKLD
+137 RSKVD
-142 NVAILALL
+142 NIAFLALT
-150 YVAKVQPH
+150 YVAKLQPNI
-158 FFASDIIAC
+158 FSTDIVAC

-176 ANVKMRYNIN
+176 ANVKMRYNTN

-195 ARGFA
+195 ARGFVDI
-200 ETSQWP
+200 SQWP
-206 ELLLRTYI
+206 EIMLRTYI
-214 EDAVN
+214 DDAVN
-219 ERFWADNE
+219 ERYWADNE
-227 FCSPLVKNIC
+227 LCAPLVKNIC
-237 AAFKTRI
+237 AAFKTRT
-244 PHVSLLRWD
+244 PHISLLRWD
-253 ANTASGS
+253 VSSTAIPSG
-260 GTATGQGSSLRD
+260 GGGGPGHRDSS
-272 RESVTIDDD
+272 SVIVDDD
-281 SGDNSTQSLDASPLH
+281 SGDNSTQSLDASPLN
-296 AGELES
+296 AES
-302 VADSMCSAKPRF
+302 EPISDAMCTIKARF
-314 TDSTVQKL
+314 SDAVVQKH

-343 FLKFLCSTSGIPE
+343 FLKFLCSTAGIAE

-381 LSYICFNIKGRS
+381 LSYICFNIKGRN

-416 YMSCLKEMILLQPE
+416 YMSCLKEMIYLQPD

-457 TMFQTLPDQSAV
+457 TMFQTSSDQSAAN
-469 TLAEIYQEFLLQRDD
+469 LAEIYQEFLLQRDD

-506 VKFSKTFLSEREDLT
+506 VKFCKTFLSEREDLT
-521 PQVEQFDFKER
+521 VQIEQFEFKER
-532 IFHSMVDI
+532 IFHSTVDI

-562 NRDVKNNQALLKLYN
+562 NRDTKNNQALLKLYN

-593 VPTVFKIPAIEY
+593 VPTIFKIAAAEY

-669 FDVLLMV
+669 FDVLLLV

-681 GMKANNFPAVQA
+681 GMKATNIPAVQA

-759 MKMLIEICITNQ
+759 MKMLMEICITNQ
-771 FSTPTTHKD
+771 FNNSAANKD
-780 ELQTITV
+780 ELQIITV

-793 QFETHLAAQTSPHAV
+793 QFETYLAAQTSPHAV
-808 ITEENAILITQLMLM
+808 ITEETAILITQLMLM
-823 DPMGKPRKVPN
+823 DPMGTPRKVPS

-903 NAHAINEE
+903 NAHIINEE

-917 LVNFLRNLIYDAS
+917 LVNFLRNLIFDANLS
-930 LNHQIVCEVL
+930 HPIVCELL

-955 VAALSGVKILF
+955 VAALSGLKIIF
-966 KHSGEFENEWLLKSI
+966 KQHSGDFENEWLLKSI
-981 QQIPHFMEVKP
+981 QQIPHFFEVKP

-1056 EYEISPDE
+1056 DYDYVPDE

-1098 LLMVQFEDG
+1098 LLMVQFDDG

-1138 DYWFPQGRPP
+1138 DYWFPPGRPA
-1148 PVAFLPSMPQEQM
+1148 PVAFLPSMPQEQV

-1180 IEAALNDLNPD
+1180 IEAALNDLTPD

-1241 QQSRGAKNGHYTVQA
+1241 QQARGAKNGHYTVQA

-1268 LPKIDVQI
+1268 LPKINVVIQETVEIGDYNPLESTHCPTDRLVTQEVAQTILTQPDQLTIGRSAGRSLIQRLLDVLVVTPTTSCNRSDLVAAITEVIASGCDNRPIIMSRNVCTLLRTFFSCMLHSDNYHI
-1276 LENVEIDDYDTG
+1276 LENTLQ
-1288 SAGTKDSDS
+1288 
-1297 RRKEIVKNVLTKTD
+1297 KNFS
-1311 QTIVSRSEYSNLV
+1311 IF
-1324 HNLLDVVVDP
+1324 
-1334 RHAKHGLLASVTEIV
+1334 RHS
-1349 SQSPSPSD
+1349 SSPML
-1357 RKSGHDHGKPFKMSQ
+1357 RQ
-1372 RACTFFRTFLSCK
+1372 
-1385 LNVDKY
+1385 
-1391 GSIES
+1391 
-1396 AFRKHFN
+1396 
-1403 ISKQNHANL
+1403 
-1412 DSLYTELYLDSL
+1412 TELYHQSL
-1424 IYMLR
+1424 MFMLR
-1429 SSKQIHIP
+1429 NSREIYVQQ
-1437 TFKAH
+1437 FKA
-1442 NSFAERKRIIKKI
+1442 NNAMMARKRIVRGI
-1455 IQGFDHINGQ
+1455 IDSFDDTKDCKVLVA
-1465 NIKSEEDSNQQ
+1465 KSKSDQ
-1476 LFHNGLFIDWLAEAD
+1476 LFYNGLFIDWLSEVD

-1496 TQLLKER
+1496 TQLMKEH

-1521 NHQTNWTTIERIA
+1521 NHQTNWDTIERIA
-1534 ENLFQ
+1534 EYLFRN
-1539 EFHGD
+1539 FHAD
-1544 YDYTTVL
+1544 YDYATVL

-1570 MSKNVDTEA
+1570 MSKNVRPDA
-1579 FFLLEPSELK
+1579 FFLLKTTELE

-1596 HEGVSEIKANSSTN
+1596 HEGLAEIKVDSKN

-1622 FKLTEKRKGHMV
+1622 FKLTEKRRDLMV
-1634 QIVEYVEN
+1634 RVMEHVEE
-1642 SSVSESLKL
+1642 SAVSDYLKL
-1651 QVLQQLYIMYPRIKF
+1651 QVLQQMYIMYPRIKF
-1666 LTQSKAGE
+1666 LRPSKTGE
-1674 QTYKLQTLK
+1674 QSYKLQNLK
-1683 GCQADKVSN
+1683 GCQADKVFN
-1692 NLITCLGSLVAKKD
+1692 NLITCLGSLVGKKD

-1726 LLFLRQLSVLSSVMQ
+1726 LLFMRQLSVLSSIMQ
-1741 GRAQNSMKALREEHH
+1741 GRAQMSMKALREEHH
-1756 FHRFIQILRTL
+1756 FHRFVQILRTL

-1775 EDAYKTDV
+1775 EDTYKHEI
-1783 QTTLSCYFT
+1783 QNTLSCYFN

-1802 AIQMLSKFV
+1802 AYQMLNKFV
-1811 QLLQSYINYNPVS
+1811 QMLQAYINCNPSS
-1824 ALSFI
+1824 ALLFI

-1845 LEKLQVLVQAV
+1845 LGKLQVLVQAV
-1856 ALLQHKSNAPY
+1856 ALLQHKSSSAS
-1867 ELDDEEVKYEYDLD
+1867 ELDDEEVAKNEYELD
-1881 EHVETKPPINIK
+1881 EQSSSSNTKPVVVIDEPMD
-1893 PDVEAV
+1893 PPPAPLDTPM
-1899 EANSN
+1899 S
-1904 AVPVDVGARGSGSAA
+1904 GSRGSSSV
-1919 NLTIGSYS
+1919 LTLSSYS
-1927 RLNYNDIS
+1927 RSNFTDIS
-1935 PHFLDLIKIIKQ
+1935 PHFLDLIKIIKL
-1947 SDAEDVV
+1947 SNTEDVV
-1954 LGPLQELEC
+1954 LGPMQELEC

-1973 ELFERLLSLIFS
+1973 ELFERLLNLIFS

-2015 LNAYMQ
+2015 LNAYIQ
-2021 CLRDDNSSVA
+2021 CLRDENSSVA

-2037 LPEISVLLQEHA
+2037 LPEMSVLLQEHA
-2049 IEILSVA
+2049 IDILSVA

-2062 SCLNTGFQI
+2062 SCLNTGHQI

-2079 VQHGY
+2079 IQHGY

>member
-1 MERSKSSGSNRG
+1 MDRNKMNASNRG
-13 QKKVP
+13 QKKA
-18 LGGELFALGTKSVR
+18 LMGGEQLYALGTKAVR
-32 DDSKSKILPIKTTI
+32 DDAKSKILPIKGMPG
-46 TASSDRKR
+46 SSNSNDRKR
-54 EASSSIANPSKRVR
+54 EAPTALTSHASKRFR
-68 VSSLKES
+68 GNIKDGTTDMTPTTSTS
-75 GTDISS
+75 G
-81 GSVHELWEQMAVDCD
+81 VAQYEVWEQVAVDCD
-96 MPNLVEGIYTAI
+96 LATVLESIYTAI
-108 EQNDNDYAV
+108 EQNDNEAV
-117 RLICGVVKHLSTS
+117 VRFICGIIRQATS
-130 TSSSNSS
+130 TSLSS
-137 RSKLD
+137 RPKVD
-142 NVAILALL
+142 NIAYLTLL
-150 YVAKVQPH
+150 YLAKVHPNY
-158 FFASDIIAC
+158 FNNDVVTY

-176 ANVKMRYNIN
+176 SNVKMRYNVN
-186 LHILFANLL
+186 LHIILTNLL
-195 ARGFA
+195 TRGYA
-200 ETSQWP
+200 DVSQWP
-206 ELLLRTYI
+206 EVLLRTYI
-214 EDAVN
+214 DDAVN
-219 ERFWADNE
+219 ERFWADNDCCAP
-227 FCSPLVKNIC
+227 FVKNIC
-237 AAFKTRI
+237 ATFGTRT
-244 PHVSLLRWD
+244 PHLSLLRWD
-253 ANTASGS
+253 ANTTVASGQ
-260 GTATGQGSSLRD
+260 AHRD
-272 RESVTIDDD
+272 NVTVDDD
-281 SGDNSTQSLDASPLH
+281 SGDNSTQSLDASPYMQGDVDQTTDNLCT
-296 AGELES
+296 
-302 VADSMCSAKPRF
+302 VKRRF
-314 TDSTVQKL
+314 SDTTVQKL

-343 FLKFLCSTSGIPE
+343 FLKFLCTTSGIAE

-381 LSYICFNIKGRS
+381 LSYICFNIKGKS

-402 LVKMRL
+402 LIKMRL

-416 YMSCLKEMILLQPE
+416 YMSCLKEMIHLQPD
-430 ILSTV
+430 ILSTI

-457 TMFQTLPDQSAV
+457 TMFQTSPDQSAV
-469 TLAEIYQEFLLQRDD
+469 NLAEIYQEFVLQRDD

-506 VKFSKTFLSEREDLT
+506 VKFCKTFLSERDELN
-521 PQVEQFDFKER
+521 QQIEHFEFKER
-532 IFHSMVDI
+532 IFHSMVDL

-554 EASLSLKT
+554 EGSLSLKT
-562 NRDVKNNQALLKLYN
+562 NRDVKNNQALIKLYN

-584 DTVSWMYET
+584 DAVSWMYET
-593 VPTVFKIPAIEY
+593 VPNIFKIQGNEY
-605 HQALHK
+605 NQALHK
-611 LLLLDSP
+611 LLLLENA

-629 EPERGAILRIISE
+629 EPERAAILRIISE

-669 FDVLLMV
+669 FDILLLV

-681 GMKANNFPAVQA
+681 GMKATDFPAVQA

-725 AIIAFYWKA
+725 AIMAFYWKA

-742 AHNPST
+742 AHNPSS

-759 MKMLIEICITNQ
+759 MKMLMEICITNQ
-771 FSTPTTHKD
+771 FNNVVPHKD
-780 ELQTITV
+780 ELQIITV

-793 QFETHLAAQTSPHAV
+793 QFETYLAAQTSPHAV

-823 DPMGKPRKVPN
+823 DPMGTPRKVPN
-834 MVLDQLKFLNQTYKL
+834 LVLEQLKYLNQTFKL

-903 NAHAINEE
+903 NAHNINEE

-917 LVNFLRNLIYDAS
+917 LVTFIRNLIMDSNYN
-930 LNHQIVCEVL
+930 NHIVCEVL

-955 VAALSGVKILF
+955 VAALAGLKIIFNNSGRYE
-966 KHSGEFENEWLLKSI
+966 HEWLLKSI
-981 QQIPHFMEVKP
+981 QQIPHFMEAKA

-997 LRAACQVENCPEL
+997 LRAACQVENCPDL

-1056 EYEISPDE
+1056 DYDLQPDE

-1070 KCLFVMFN
+1070 KCLFVVFN

-1085 EYHEPYEWTEYPD
+1085 EFHEPYEWTEYPD
-1098 LLMVQFEDG
+1098 LLMVQFDDG

-1138 DYWFPQGRPP
+1138 DYWFPPGRPA
-1148 PVAFLPSMPQEQM
+1148 PVAFLPNMPQDQI

-1180 IEAALNDLNPD
+1180 IDAALNDLTPD

-1241 QQSRGAKNGHYTVQA
+1241 QQARGAKNGHYTVQA
-1256 LDLHSHSQTVPD
+1256 LDLHSHSLTVPD
-1268 LPKIDVQI
+1268 LPKLNTQTQENLLITEYQPISPELPNKAATFSELSAI
-1276 LENVEIDDYDTG
+1276 LLDKADQRAIPNKETRKVVHNMLDIAV
-1288 SAGTKDSDS
+1288 SPTKLNS
-1297 RRKEIVKNVLTKTD
+1297 EVLQTIHNVLD
-1311 QTIVSRSEYSNLV
+1311 QPAWDQRKDKKHKCSINATRDSCTIL
-1324 HNLLDVVVDP
+1324 
-1334 RHAKHGLLASVTEIV
+1334 
-1349 SQSPSPSD
+1349 
-1357 RKSGHDHGKPFKMSQ
+1357 
-1372 RACTFFRTFLSCK
+1372 RTYFSCK
-1385 LNVDKY
+1385 LDPDFY
-1391 GSIES
+1391 RLTEGT
-1396 AFRKHFN
+1396 FN
-1403 ISKQNHANL
+1403 TTIRCRQNKIPSVKDDFLNEL
-1412 DSLYTELYLDSL
+1412 FNDSLSA
-1424 IYMLR
+1424 MLQ
-1429 SSKQIHIP
+1429 SSQQLHFAK
-1437 TFKAH
+1437 FKAKH
-1442 NSFAERKRIIKKI
+1442 SLPETKKI
-1455 IQGFDHINGQ
+1455 VREMMRGFEYPMGESNSNLNEQGQYYKIF
-1465 NIKSEEDSNQQ
+1465 K
-1476 LFHNGLFIDWLAEAD
+1476 NGLFIDWLAEAD

-1496 TQLLKER
+1496 TKLFKEK

-1521 NHQTNWTTIERIA
+1521 NHQTNWDTIEGIA
-1534 ENLFQ
+1534 QSLFK
-1539 EFHGD
+1539 D
-1544 YDYTTVL
+1544 YKDDKDFSTVL

-1563 WKGREKY
+1563 WKGRDKY
-1570 MSKNVDTEA
+1570 MSKNVQPNS
-1579 FFLLEPSELK
+1579 FFKLDSKELEP
-1589 PFAHFIL
+1589 FVHFIL
-1596 HEGVSEIKANSSTN
+1596 FEGISELSTAN
-1610 YDFKLCSRMNLL
+1610 YDFKLCSRMTLL
-1622 FKLTEKRKGHMV
+1622 FKLTEKRKDLMV
-1634 QIVEYVEN
+1634 KVVEYVEK
-1642 SSVSESLKL
+1642 SSVSEALKHQL
-1651 QVLQQLYIMYPRIKF
+1651 LQQLYIMYPRIKF
-1666 LTQSKAGE
+1666 LKSCNAVG
-1674 QTYKLQTLK
+1674 QTHKLQSLK
-1683 GCQADKVSN
+1683 GCQFDKISN
-1692 NLITCLGSLVAKKD
+1692 NLITCLGSLTAKKD

-1726 LLFLRQLSVLSSVMQ
+1726 LLFLRHLGVLSSIMQ

-1756 FHRFIQILRTL
+1756 FHRFVQILRTL
-1767 ELLQPTIF
+1767 ELLQPTIY
-1775 EDAYKTDV
+1775 EDTYKNEI
-1783 QTTLSCYFT
+1783 QTTLTCYFT

-1802 AIQMLSKFV
+1802 ACQMLAKFV
-1811 QLLQSYINYNPVS
+1811 QILQAYINCNPSS
-1824 ALSFI
+1824 ALLFI
-1829 EQYVGILME
+1829 EQYVGILSE
-1838 LAAKYTS
+1838 LSVKYTS
-1845 LEKLQVLVQAV
+1845 MIELQTLVQSV
-1856 ALLQHKSNAPY
+1856 ALLQHKSNNSS
-1867 ELDDEEVKYEYDLD
+1867 ELDDEDVKFEYELD
-1881 EHVETKPPINIK
+1881 GHADTKPK
-1893 PDVEAV
+1893 AV
-1899 EANSN
+1899 VSELDSMEGNLN
-1904 AVPVDVGARGSGSAA
+1904 AQEVVGRGSFSV
-1919 NLTIGSYS
+1919 LTLGSYNKANFS
-1927 RLNYNDIS
+1927 DVS
-1935 PHFLDLIKIIKQ
+1935 PHFLDLIKVIKQ
-1947 SDAEDVV
+1947 SHIEDVI
-1954 LGPLQELEC
+1954 LGPLQEMEC

-1973 ELFERLLSLIFS
+1973 ELFERLLDLIFS

-2006 GNSDINLCT
+2006 GNSDINQCT
-2015 LNAYMQ
+2015 LNAYIQ
-2021 CLRDDNSSVA
+2021 CLRDENSSVA

-2037 LPEISVLLQEHA
+2037 LLEICLLLQEHA
-2049 IEILSVA
+2049 VEILSVA
-2056 FSLGLK
+2056 FSLGIK
-2062 SCLNTGFQI
+2062 SCLNTSNQI
-2071 RKVLQTLV
+2071 RKVMQTLV

>member
-1 MERSKSSGSNRG
+1 MDRGKGSGSNRS

-18 LGGELFALGTKSVR
+18 LGGELFALGKSVR
-32 DDSKSKILPIKTTI
+32 DDSKSKILPIKGMS
-46 TASSDRKR
+46 SSDRKR
-54 EASSSIANPSKRVR
+54 EASSALASSSKRFR
-68 VSSLKES
+68 GNLKDA
-75 GTDISS
+75 GAPDMSS
-81 GSVHELWEQMAVDCD
+81 GSSQCETWEQFAVDCD
-96 MPNLVEGIYTAI
+96 LETVVETIYAAL
-108 EQNDNDYAV
+108 EQNDSETV
-117 RLICGVVKHLSTS
+117 GRLVCGVIKQTTTS
-130 TSSSNSS
+130 SS
-137 RSKLD
+137 RSKVD
-142 NVAILALL
+142 NIALLALI
-150 YVAKVQPH
+150 YVAKVQPSI
-158 FFASDIIAC
+158 FCTDIVAC

-176 ANVKMRYNIN
+176 ANVKMRYNTN

-195 ARGFA
+195 TRGFM
-200 ETSQWP
+200 EISQWP
-206 ELLLRTYI
+206 EVLLRIYI
-214 EDAVN
+214 DDAVN
-219 ERFWADNE
+219 ERYWADNE
-227 FCSPLVKNIC
+227 LCAPLVKNIC
-237 AAFKTRI
+237 AAFKTRT
-244 PHVSLLRWD
+244 PHISLLRWD
-253 ANTASGS
+253 VSTSLPSGQ
-260 GTATGQGSSLRD
+260 AHRD
-272 RESVTIDDD
+272 SMTVDDD
-281 SGDNSTQSLDASPLH
+281 SGDNSTQSLDASPLNT
-296 AGELES
+296 ES
-302 VADSMCSAKPRF
+302 EPIPDAMCTTKSRF
-314 TDSTVQKL
+314 SDAVVQKH

-343 FLKFLCSTSGIPE
+343 FLKFLCTTSGIAE

-381 LSYICFNIKGRS
+381 LSYICFNIKGRN

-416 YMSCLKEMILLQPE
+416 YMSCLKEMIFLQPE

-457 TMFQTLPDQSAV
+457 TMFQTSADQSAAN
-469 TLAEIYQEFLLQRDD
+469 LAEIYQEFLLQRDD

-506 VKFSKTFLSEREDLT
+506 VKFCKTFLSEREDLT
-521 PQVEQFDFKER
+521 PQIEMFEFKER
-532 IFHSMVDI
+532 IFNSMVDI
-540 VCLCMFLSA
+540 VCLCMFLSV
-549 TPQAR
+549 TSQAR

-562 NRDVKNNQALLKLYN
+562 NRDTKNNHALLKLYN

-593 VPTVFKIPAIEY
+593 VPTLFKIPAAEY

-669 FDVLLMV
+669 FDVLLLV

-681 GMKANNFPAVQA
+681 GMKATNIPAVQA

-715 LPSDYEPPKL
+715 CLRTSR
-725 AIIAFYWKA
+725 
-734 WLILLMIS
+734 MS
-742 AHNPST
+742 
-748 FGAFCWDHYPT
+748 CR
-759 MKMLIEICITNQ
+759 CI
-771 FSTPTTHKD
+771 
-780 ELQTITV
+780 ITV

-793 QFETHLAAQTSPHAV
+793 QFETYLAAQTSPHAV
-808 ITEENAILITQLMLM
+808 ITEETAILITQLMLM
-823 DPMGKPRKVPN
+823 DPMGTPRKVPS

-903 NAHAINEE
+903 NAHIINEE

-917 LVNFLRNLIYDAS
+917 LVNFLRNLIFDGNLS
-930 LNHQIVCEVL
+930 HQIVCELL

-955 VAALSGVKILF
+955 VAALSGLKIIF
-966 KHSGEFENEWLLKSI
+966 RHSGDFENEWLLKSL
-981 QQIPHFMEVKP
+981 QQIPHFYEVKP

-1056 EYEISPDE
+1056 DYDYVPDE

-1098 LLMVQFEDG
+1098 LLMVQFDDG

-1138 DYWFPQGRPP
+1138 DYWFPPGRPA
-1148 PVAFLPSMPQEQM
+1148 PVAFLPSMPQEQV

-1180 IEAALNDLNPD
+1180 IEAALNDLTPD

-1241 QQSRGAKNGHYTVQA
+1241 QQARGAKNGHYTVQA

-1268 LPKIDVQI
+1268 LPKISVVIQ
-1276 LENVEIDDYDTG
+1276 EAVEIDDYD
-1288 SAGTKDSDS
+1288 SSDSDN
-1297 RRKEIVKNVLTKTD
+1297 RPTNFLATKEVA
-1311 QTIVSRSEYSNLV
+1311 QTILTQPDQLTESRSDCRSLIQK
-1324 HNLLDVVVDP
+1324 LLDM
-1334 RHAKHGLLASVTEIV
+1334 LASTHSNRADVVNAITEVLAVGSSVT
-1349 SQSPSPSD
+1349 
-1357 RKSGHDHGKPFKMSQ
+1357 MS
-1372 RACTFFRTFLSCK
+1372 RHACTFLRTFFSCM
-1385 LNVDKY
+1385 LHSDKY
-1391 GSIES
+1391 HILENALQKNLSM
-1396 AFRKHFN
+1396 FKHTF
-1403 ISKQNHANL
+1403 A
-1412 DSLYTELYLDSL
+1412 DSSLLQKSELYHESL
-1424 IYMLR
+1424 VFMLR
-1429 SSKQIHIP
+1429 NSREIYVQQ
-1437 TFKAH
+1437 FKA
-1442 NSFAERKRIIKKI
+1442 NTALVARKRIVRGIV
-1455 IQGFDHINGQ
+1455 QSFDQ
-1465 NIKSEEDSNQQ
+1465 TKDCQTVAKSKSDQ
-1476 LFHNGLFIDWLAEAD
+1476 LFHNGLFIDWLSEMD

-1496 TQLLKER
+1496 TQLMKER

-1521 NHQTNWTTIERIA
+1521 NHQTNWDTIERIA
-1534 ENLFQ
+1534 EYLFKN
-1539 EFHGD
+1539 FHED
-1544 YDYTTVL
+1544 YDYATVL

-1570 MSKNVDTEA
+1570 MSKNVRPDA
-1579 FFLLEPSELK
+1579 FFMLRPSELE
-1589 PFAHFIL
+1589 PFSHFIL
-1596 HEGVSEIKANSSTN
+1596 HEGLSEVKLDSKN

-1622 FKLTEKRKGHMV
+1622 FKLTEKRRGLMV
-1634 QIVEYVEN
+1634 KVMEHVEK
-1642 SSVSESLKL
+1642 SSVSDYLKL
-1651 QVLQQLYIMYPRIKF
+1651 QVLQQMYIMYPRIKF
-1666 LTQSKAGE
+1666 LKPSKTGE
-1674 QTYKLQTLK
+1674 QAYKLQNLK

-1692 NLITCLGSLVAKKD
+1692 NLITCLGSLVGKKD

-1726 LLFLRQLSVLSSVMQ
+1726 LLFLRQLGVLSSIMQ
-1741 GRAQNSMKALREEHH
+1741 GRAQLSMKALREEHH
-1756 FHRFIQILRTL
+1756 FHRFVQILRTL

-1775 EDAYKTDV
+1775 EEAYKNEI
-1783 QTTLSCYFT
+1783 QNTLSCYFN
-1792 FFKHHSSVKE
+1792 FFKHHSNVKE
-1802 AIQMLSKFV
+1802 ACQMLNKFV
-1811 QLLQSYINYNPVS
+1811 QMLQAYINYNPSS
-1824 ALSFI
+1824 ALLFI
-1829 EQYVGILME
+1829 EQYVGILKE

-1845 LEKLQVLVQAV
+1845 LGKLQVLVQAV
-1856 ALLQHKSNAPY
+1856 ALLQHKSHSAT

-1881 EHVETKPPINIK
+1881 EHFDVKPSATKPVVTEDPIEVNPQTPI
-1893 PDVEAV
+1893 DAG
-1899 EANSN
+1899 SS
-1904 AVPVDVGARGSGSAA
+1904 RGPLSV
-1919 NLTIGSYS
+1919 LTLGSYS
-1927 RLNYNDIS
+1927 RSNYTDIS
-1935 PHFLDLIKIIKQ
+1935 PHFLDLVKIIKQ
-1947 SDAEDVV
+1947 SNTEDVV
-1954 LGPLQELEC
+1954 LGPMQELEC

-1973 ELFERLLSLIFS
+1973 ELFERLLNLIFS

-2015 LNAYMQ
+2015 LNAYIQ
-2021 CLRDDNSSVA
+2021 CLRDENSSVA

-2037 LPEISVLLQEHA
+2037 LPEMSVLLQEHA
-2049 IEILSVA
+2049 IDILTVA

-2062 SCLNTGFQI
+2062 SCLNTGHQI

-2079 VQHGY
+2079 IQHGY

>member
-1 MERSKSSGSNRG
+1 MDRNKGTGSNRAS
-13 QKKVP
+13 KKVH
-18 LGGELFALGTKSVR
+18 LGGELYALGTKTGR
-32 DDSKSKILPIKTTI
+32 DDTKSKIMPAKLP
-46 TASSDRKR
+46 ASSSSERKR
-54 EASSSIANPSKRVR
+54 EASASIPNPSKRFR
-68 VSSLKES
+68 VSLKDTGCES
-75 GTDISS
+75 GT
-81 GSVHELWEQMAVDCD
+81 GQYELWEPMAENCE
-96 MPNLVEGIYTAI
+96 LVNVIEKIYEAI
-108 EQNDNDYAV
+108 EQNDNESV
-117 RLICGVVKHLSTS
+117 VKLLCGVIKNVTC
-130 TSSSNSS
+130 SSS
-137 RSKLD
+137 RAKVD
-142 NVAILALL
+142 NVAVLALM
-150 YVAKVQPH
+150 YIAKLQPH
-158 FFASDIIAC
+158 FFYNDIIVC
-167 ALLSFLRRE
+167 ALVSFLRRE
-176 ANVKMRYNIN
+176 ANVKMRYNMN
-186 LHILFANLL
+186 LHILFTNLL
-195 ARGFA
+195 ARGFVDI
-200 ETSQWP
+200 SQWP
-206 ELLLRTYI
+206 DLFLRTYI
-214 EDAVN
+214 EDAIN

-227 FCSPLVKNIC
+227 YCTPFVKNIC
-237 AAFKTRI
+237 AAFKTRA
-244 PHVSLLRWD
+244 PPLSLLRWD
-253 ANTASGS
+253 ATSMTSGQ
-260 GTATGQGSSLRD
+260 AHRD
-272 RESVTIDDD
+272 SVIVDDD
-281 SGDNSTQSLDASPLH
+281 SGDNSTQSMDASPTLN
-296 AGELES
+296 ADLEQMTDALCA
-302 VADSMCSAKPRF
+302 VKRRF

-322 VSDAIRD
+322 VCDAIKD

-343 FLKFLCSTSGIPE
+343 FLKFLCTTSGIGE

-381 LSYICFNIKGRS
+381 LSYICFNIKERS
-393 TQDNEVLLV
+393 SQDNEVLLV

-416 YMSCLKEMILLQPE
+416 YMSCLKEMIYLQPD
-430 ILSTV
+430 ILSTI

-457 TMFQTLPDQSAV
+457 TMFQTSPDQSAV
-469 TLAEIYQEFLLQRDD
+469 NLAEIYQEFLLQRDD

-506 VKFSKTFLSEREDLT
+506 VKFCKSFLSEREELT
-521 PQVEQFDFKER
+521 PQIEQFEFRER

-562 NRDVKNNQALLKLYN
+562 NRDVKNNQALIKLYN

-593 VPTVFKIPAIEY
+593 VPTLFKIQGTEY
-605 HQALHK
+605 NQALHK
-611 LLLLDSP
+611 VLLLDNP
-618 EQYSRCDQWPS
+618 DQYSRCDQWPS

-669 FDVLLMV
+669 FDVLLLV

-681 GMKANNFPAVQA
+681 GMKASNFPAVQA

-715 LPSDYEPPKL
+715 LPADYEPPKL

-759 MKMLIEICITNQ
+759 MKMLIEICITSQYNSSA
-771 FSTPTTHKD
+771 STKE
-780 ELQTITV
+780 ELQITTV

-793 QFETHLAAQTSPHAV
+793 QFETYLAAQTSPHAI

-823 DPMGKPRKVPN
+823 DPMGTPRKVPSL
-834 MVLDQLKFLNQTYKL
+834 VLDQLKFLNQTYKL

-903 NAHAINEE
+903 NAQSINEE

-917 LVNFLRNLIYDAS
+917 LVDFLRNLIMDS
-930 LNHQIVCEVL
+930 NLNHHTVCEVL

-946 LSSTVKQSR
+946 LSSTVKLSR
-955 VAALSGVKILF
+955 VAALAGLKIIF
-966 KHSGEFENEWLLKSI
+966 KSSGEFENEWLLKSI
-981 QQIPHFMEVKP
+981 QHIPHFAEVKV

-997 LRAACQVENCPEL
+997 LRAACQVENSPEL

-1056 EYEISPDE
+1056 DYDMNPDE

-1098 LLMVQFEDG
+1098 LLMVQFDDG

-1117 HAFIILLTYSNS
+1117 HAFIILLTYSS
-1129 NMPESIPIL
+1129 RNMPESIPIL
-1138 DYWFPQGRPP
+1138 DYWFPPGRPA
-1148 PVAFLPSMPQEQM
+1148 PVAFLPNMPQEPM

-1180 IEAALNDLNPD
+1180 IEAALHDLTPD

-1219 EQFDLVKNAILNKA
+1219 EQFDSVKNAILNKA

-1241 QQSRGAKNGHYTVQA
+1241 QQARGAKNGHYTVQA

-1268 LPKIDVQI
+1268 LPKIHVHI
-1276 LENVEIDDYDTG
+1276 LENVHIDSYESKPVDRESEDYTANEII
-1288 SAGTKDSDS
+1288 S
-1297 RRKEIVKNVLTKTD
+1297 
-1311 QTIVSRSEYSNLV
+1311 TIVRN
-1324 HNLLDVVVDP
+1324 P
-1334 RHAKHGLLASVTEIV
+1334 
-1349 SQSPSPSD
+1349 Q
-1357 RKSGHDHGKPFKMSQ
+1357 
-1372 RACTFFRTFLSCK
+1372 
-1385 LNVDKY
+1385 NV
-1391 GSIES
+1391 
-1396 AFRKHFN
+1396 RL
-1403 ISKQNHANL
+1403 QNHQYRGIIHNFL
-1412 DSLYTELYLDSL
+1412 DLVISPPKDESDLFTSISD
-1424 IYMLR
+1424 IIALR
-1429 SSKQIHIP
+1429 SSDNRNEVEFRQSIEKSRLTCTFLRTFFSCRLESEDYHAIKSTLQTNIHIANKLYDTNLAYKTQMYLESLLFMIESSNEMYNNKYKNKFSP
-1437 TFKAH
+1437 AQRKTIVKGIIDSFH
-1442 NSFAERKRIIKKI
+1442 NYPKLSIKTETTNKN
-1455 IQGFDHINGQ
+1455 HL
-1465 NIKSEEDSNQQ
+1465 
-1476 LFHNGLFIDWLAEAD
+1476 LFHNGLFIDWLAEVD
-1491 PEIVS
+1491 PEIVA
-1496 TQLLKER
+1496 TQLLRER

-1521 NHQTNWTTIERIA
+1521 NHQTNWDTIERIA
-1534 ENLFQ
+1534 QSLFK
-1539 EFHGD
+1539 EHHVD
-1544 YDYTTVL
+1544 YDYSTVL

-1570 MSKNVDTEA
+1570 MSKNVQPNDL
-1579 FFLLEPSELK
+1579 FVLNSSELET
-1589 PFAHFIL
+1589 FTEFIL
-1596 HEGVSEIKANSSTN
+1596 NEGIAEMKAENSN

-1622 FKLTEKRKGHMV
+1622 FKLTEKKRGAIVKF
-1634 QIVEYVEN
+1634 VEYVQK
-1642 SSVSESLKL
+1642 SSVSESLRL

-1666 LTQSKAGE
+1666 LNLPNAGE
-1674 QTYKLQTLK
+1674 KTYKLQTLK
-1683 GCQADKVSN
+1683 GCQADKISN
-1692 NLITCLGSLVAKKD
+1692 NLITCLGSLIAKKD

-1715 LLLRKLAASHP
+1715 LLIRKLAASHP
-1726 LLFLRQLSVLSSVMQ
+1726 TLFLRQLSVLSSVMQ

-1756 FHRFIQILRTL
+1756 FHRFVQILRTL

-1775 EDAYKTDV
+1775 DDVYKNEI
-1783 QTTLSCYFT
+1783 QTTLACYFT

-1802 AIQMLSKFV
+1802 ACQMLIKFV
-1811 QLLQSYINYNPVS
+1811 QVLQSYISINPTS
-1824 ALSFI
+1824 ALLFI

-1845 LEKLQVLVQAV
+1845 ISKLQVLVQSV
-1856 ALLQHKSNAPY
+1856 ALLQHKSNTSS
-1867 ELDDEEVKYEYDLD
+1867 ELDDEEVKYEYELD
-1881 EHVETKPPINIK
+1881 ENPDIK
-1893 PDVEAV
+1893 PSNKTVIGDVEPIEGNQSTAQM
-1899 EANSN
+1899 
-1904 AVPVDVGARGSGSAA
+1904 DSGRSSSSA
-1919 NLTIGSYS
+1919 LTLGSYS
-1927 RLNYNDIS
+1927 RENLADIS
-1935 PHFLDLIKIIKQ
+1935 PHFLELIKIIKQ
-1947 SDAEDVV
+1947 SNIEEIV
-1954 LGPLQELEC
+1954 LGPLQEIEC
-1963 LTSKRFVFIN
+1963 MTSKRFVFIN
-1973 ELFERLLSLIFS
+1973 ELFERLLNLIFS

-2006 GNSDINLCT
+2006 GNSDINQCA
-2015 LNAYMQ
+2015 LNAYIQ
-2021 CLRDDNSSVA
+2021 CLRDENSSVA

-2037 LPEISVLLQEHA
+2037 LPEISVLLQEYS

-2056 FSLGLK
+2056 FSLGIK
-2062 SCLNTGFQI
+2062 SCLNTSTQI

-2079 VQHGY
+2079 IQHGY

>member
-1 MERSKSSGSNRG
+1 MDRGKGGGSNRS

-32 DDSKSKILPIKTTI
+32 DDSKSKILPIKSISSSST
-46 TASSDRKR
+46 SDRKR
-54 EASSSIANPSKRVR
+54 EASSSLASSSKRFR
-68 VSSLKES
+68 PSLKDAGS
-75 GTDISS
+75 TDIAS
-81 GSVHELWEQMAVDCD
+81 GSSQCETWEQFAIDCD
-96 MPNLVEGIYTAI
+96 LENIVETIYAAM
-108 EQNDNDYAV
+108 EANDSDSV
-117 RLICGVVKHLSTS
+117 GRLICGVIKQTTS
-130 TSSSNSS
+130 PSS
-137 RSKLD
+137 RSKVD
-142 NVAILALL
+142 NIAMLVLI
-150 YVAKVQPH
+150 YVAKLQPNI
-158 FFASDIIAC
+158 FSTDIVAC
-167 ALLSFLRRE
+167 ALMSFLRRE
-176 ANVKMRYNIN
+176 ANVKMRYNTN
-186 LHILFANLL
+186 LHILFSNLL
-195 ARGFA
+195 TRGFM
-200 ETSQWP
+200 ESSQWS
-206 ELLLRTYI
+206 EILLRTYI
-214 EDAVN
+214 DDAVN
-219 ERFWADNE
+219 ERYWADNDLCAP
-227 FCSPLVKNIC
+227 FVKNVC
-237 AAFKTRI
+237 AAFKTRT
-244 PHVSLLRWD
+244 PHISLLRWD
-253 ANTASGS
+253 VSSALPA
-260 GTATGQGSSLRD
+260 GQAHRD
-272 RESVTIDDD
+272 SVTVDDD
-281 SGDNSTQSLDASPLH
+281 SGDNSTQSLDASPLNSEIEPVSD
-296 AGELES
+296 A
-302 VADSMCSAKPRF
+302 MCTIKPRYS
-314 TDSTVQKL
+314 DAIVQKH
-322 VSDAIRD
+322 VSEAIRD

-343 FLKFLCSTSGIPE
+343 FLKFLCTTSGIAE

-381 LSYICFNIKGRS
+381 LSYICFNIKGRN

-416 YMSCLKEMILLQPE
+416 YMSCLKEMIYLQPD

-457 TMFQTLPDQSAV
+457 TMFQTASDQSAA

-506 VKFSKTFLSEREDLT
+506 VKFCKTFLSEREDLI
-521 PQVEQFDFKER
+521 PQIEQFEFKER
-532 IFHSMVDI
+532 IFQSMVDI

-562 NRDVKNNQALLKLYN
+562 NRDTKNNQALLKLYN

-593 VPTVFKIPAIEY
+593 VPTVFKIPAGEY

-669 FDVLLMV
+669 FDVLLLV

-681 GMKANNFPAVQA
+681 GMKATNIPAVQA

-734 WLILLMIS
+734 WLILVMIS
-742 AHNPST
+742 AHNPSS

-759 MKMLIEICITNQ
+759 MRMLIEICITNQ
-771 FSTPTTHKD
+771 FNNSSTNKD
-780 ELQTITV
+780 ELQIMTV

-793 QFETHLAAQTSPHAV
+793 QFETYLAAQTTPHAV
-808 ITEENAILITQLMLM
+808 ITEETAILITQLMLM
-823 DPMGKPRKVPN
+823 DPMGTPRKIPT

-888 FSHLPVQ
+888 FGHLPVQ

-903 NAHAINEE
+903 NAHNINEE

-917 LVNFLRNLIYDAS
+917 LVNFLRNLIFDVS
-930 LNHQIVCEVL
+930 LSHGIVTELL

-955 VAALSGVKILF
+955 VAALAGLKIIF
-966 KHSGEFENEWLLKSI
+966 KNSGECEHDWLSKSI
-981 QQIPHFMEVKP
+981 PQIPHFFETKTYV
-992 FIIPQ
+992 ITQ
-997 LRAACQVENCPEL
+997 LRSACQVENCPEL

-1024 DPVNEMLDHVID
+1024 DPVTEMLDHVMD

-1056 EYEISPDE
+1056 DYDIAPDE

-1085 EYHEPYEWTEYPD
+1085 EYREPYEWTEYPD
-1098 LLMVQFEDG
+1098 LLMVQFDDG

-1112 HINII
+1112 HIIII
-1117 HAFIILLTYSNS
+1117 HAFIILLTYSNI

-1138 DYWFPQGRPP
+1138 DYWFPPGRPAP
-1148 PVAFLPSMPQEQM
+1148 LAFLPTTHEQV

-1180 IEAALNDLNPD
+1180 IEAALNDLTPD

-1219 EQFDLVKNAILNKA
+1219 EQFDLVKDAILNKA

-1241 QQSRGAKNGHYTVQA
+1241 QQARGAKNGHYTVQA

-1268 LPKIDVQI
+1268 LPKINVVIQETVEIGEYDYPEPATDRPTNTKEVVQTILTQPDQYTAARSDCRNLIQKLLDVLVNPPHANRTDLLAAITEVMARGCDRPIIMSRHACTMLRTFFSCMLHSDNYHI
-1276 LENVEIDDYDTG
+1276 LENSLQKNFSIFKHNFT
-1288 SAGTKDSDS
+1288 DSCLL
-1297 RRKEIVKNVLTKTD
+1297 RK
-1311 QTIVSRSEYSNLV
+1311 
-1324 HNLLDVVVDP
+1324 
-1334 RHAKHGLLASVTEIV
+1334 
-1349 SQSPSPSD
+1349 
-1357 RKSGHDHGKPFKMSQ
+1357 
-1372 RACTFFRTFLSCK
+1372 
-1385 LNVDKY
+1385 
-1391 GSIES
+1391 
-1396 AFRKHFN
+1396 
-1403 ISKQNHANL
+1403 
-1412 DSLYTELYLDSL
+1412 TELYHESL
-1424 IYMLR
+1424 VFMLR
-1429 SSKQIHIP
+1429 NSREIYVQQFKETNALLARKQIVRGIIE
-1437 TFKAH
+1437 
-1442 NSFAERKRIIKKI
+1442 SFDQKKDS
-1455 IQGFDHINGQ
+1455 QLTAMS
-1465 NIKSEEDSNQQ
+1465 KSDQ
-1476 LFHNGLFIDWLAEAD
+1476 LFHNGLFIDWLSEVD

-1496 TQLLKER
+1496 TQLMKER

-1521 NHQTNWTTIERIA
+1521 NHQTNWDTIERIA
-1534 ENLFQ
+1534 EYLFQ
-1539 EFHGD
+1539 NTHED
-1544 YDYTTVL
+1544 YDYVTVL

-1570 MSKNVDTEA
+1570 MSKNVRPDA
-1579 FFLLEPSELK
+1579 FFLLKTAELEP
-1589 PFAHFIL
+1589 FTHFIL
-1596 HEGVSEIKANSSTN
+1596 HEGVAEIKSDSRN

-1622 FKLTEKRKGHMV
+1622 FKLTEKRRDLMV
-1634 QIVEYVEN
+1634 KVMEHVERSPMSDY
-1642 SSVSESLKL
+1642 LKL
-1651 QVLQQLYIMYPRIKF
+1651 QVLQQMYIMYPRVKF
-1666 LTQSKAGE
+1666 LKPSKTGE
-1674 QTYKLQTLK
+1674 QAYKLQSLK
-1683 GCQADKVSN
+1683 GCHADKVSN
-1692 NLITCLGSLVAKKD
+1692 NLITCLGSLVGKKD

-1756 FHRFIQILRTL
+1756 FHRFVQILRTL

-1775 EDAYKTDV
+1775 EDAYKNEI
-1783 QTTLSCYFT
+1783 QNTLSCYFN

-1802 AIQMLSKFV
+1802 ASQMLNKFV
-1811 QLLQSYINYNPVS
+1811 QMLQAYINYNPSS
-1824 ALSFI
+1824 ALLFI

-1838 LAAKYTS
+1838 LADKYATMG
-1845 LEKLQVLVQAV
+1845 KLQILVQAV
-1856 ALLQHKSNAPY
+1856 ALLQHKSSSAS
-1867 ELDDEEVKYEYDLD
+1867 ELDDEEVKYEYELD
-1881 EHVETKPPINIK
+1881 EQPSVSKPVVFEEPMESI
-1893 PDVEAV
+1893 PPAGLDAT
-1899 EANSN
+1899 
-1904 AVPVDVGARGSGSAA
+1904 GSRSSSSV
-1919 NLTIGSYS
+1919 LTLSSYS
-1927 RLNYNDIS
+1927 RSNYTDIS
-1935 PHFLDLIKIIKQ
+1935 PHFLELIKTIKQ
-1947 SDAEDVV
+1947 ANTEDVV
-1954 LGPLQELEC
+1954 LGPMQELEC

-1973 ELFERLLSLIFS
+1973 ELFERLLTLIFS

-2015 LNAYMQ
+2015 LNAYIQ
-2021 CLRDDNSSVA
+2021 CLRDENSSVA

-2037 LPEISVLLQEHA
+2037 LPEMSVLLQEHA
-2049 IEILSVA
+2049 IDILSVA

-2062 SCLNTGFQI
+2062 SCLNTGHQI

-2079 VQHGY
+2079 IQHGY